1 MKNIFSVEFFVKKNG
16 SKGSVTIFLTMIL
29 VPMLLL
35 MITLTDYAKISVAK
49 RQVSGAGDV
58 ALNAGLSYYDKY
70 LQDMYGLFAV
80 SKDVSE
86 LEKNLEVYFN
96 NTLLGDGLDTT
107 DPFISKIASIITG
120 SKDTDSA
127 YMNLINLTSKEFELL
142 PVDGANLANKELLNN
157 QLMDYMKYRGP
168 IVLAG
173 GIFEKIM
180 AFKGVKE
187 ENKAVQKKVEFEEE
201 LNRTGKKCKDAYE
214 AIKKYNEKIDE
225 YGFNIKSIKN
235 FEKEIKNIYKNIITG
250 IFLVRKNTYAK
261 AKKSEKSENNYSGYN
276 IDDLKQNLGY
286 QLNDNSD
293 YNKKYGLFIDKNKE
307 YVEANNSIDYYTYVA
322 EYIYSYNTLVNS
334 FDENVRALGDEYI
347 KRVDEY
353 GNIEDDEELSKKA
366 DEIRGYIEREIDSI
380 DFKEKKEDIV
390 KIKIDK
396 IKPGELKNYISSLI
410 NYYEN
415 FNMEGFNNTAAL
427 EKIGNNAINYYNVS
441 MGSDEYE
448 KNGKENDIEFWEK
461 ILEDQWKD
469 YKKIYNNIVKKKK
482 IYTELADKYKEHL
495 ENYDNK
501 KRGDVSFYNAAKL
514 KKEIAEQKIKEG
526 INDADNCK
534 NEMYDKV
541 KSIEKKAVKARDA
554 IDVIIDS
561 FDKLEEKKDDWQ
573 GGIDK
578 ISGESKASMQ
588 ADLDIET
595 KEINKKEAEECFGNL
610 VLICNVLGGLKND
623 IKKISFKKN
632 DIEKAA
638 ETCDA
643 ENIDKRKEDANTCY
657 NEYYNMEINV
667 ENFPEKINEQNDKFY
682 KYLKKLYGNTDNE
695 SKNNEEKKKYE
706 ETKNKLLKTDSSP
719 DKSVEDVKSGNEIN
733 NDSGGTDTSTNNSE
747 DIKAKYSS
755 PALPSVENSM
765 EADTENK
772 TSVDGN
778 NLSQSIG
785 NAADSSIIEQ
795 LASFN
800 IMNCVEDVYLT
811 EYVMNMFT
819 YRTYNKDQDGKD
831 IDSSSL
837 KTLSNCSYITGS
849 ILNGAEAEYVLWG
862 LGSKKS
868 NLDAT
873 YATIYG
879 IRFLMNTVYAFM
891 DKNIRIETTSAATAI
906 AGWTG
911 FGIPIVKA
919 ALTVG
924 LALLESKLDMDAL
937 LKGKSVPVWKDSNTW
952 TCSLSGFMNKAAN
965 ELISIA
971 VDKAQD
977 AASKAID
984 KIYNCASDKINE
996 MSGEVSES
1004 LQGMTMEAINSVVNN
1019 VTSVIESKIM
1029 GIFSYGTDFTDVK
1042 EKDQLKTDIKKWR
1055 EDLKNTLGVPDS
1067 PPSIQENLSDYL
1079 LYIAYDEI
1087 IKTEDFVNSI
1097 VDEIW
1102 NNYKNAT
1109 SETAQELVKKLEKTV
1124 FDICKIKKNNEGKII
1139 IVFGKDVAKLIN
1151 NAVSSVNSKIQGYMA
1166 EGSEKAK
1173 ENVCSAI
1180 SDYGNKLVSSKHKA
1194 PVSGSTSTGSSSK
1207 SLASSITMNYSEYLT
1222 MLLLLTGIGNG
1233 YEKHLLRTAD
1243 LIQINTGIAKKNDK
1257 FALKNCKTHLQIK
1270 AVASGS
1276 TFFAGSKYLQETE
1289 NIYLKK
1295 SNGLY
1300 GINYNGVDGY

>member
-1 MKNIFSVEFFVKKNG
+1 MKNIFSVEFFIKKNG

-86 LEKNLEVYFN
+86 LEKNLEIYFN

-107 DPFISKIASIITG
+107 DPFISKITSIITG

-157 QLMDYMKYRGP
+157 QLMDYMKYRGSV
-168 IVLAG
+168 VLAG

-180 AFKGVKE
+180 AFNGIKE
-187 ENKAVQKKVEFEEE
+187 ENKTVQKKVEFEEE
-201 LNRTGKKCKDAYE
+201 LDRTGKKCKAAYN
-214 AIKKYNEKIDE
+214 AIKEYNEKINN
-225 YGFNIKSIKN
+225 FNIENIQN
-235 FEKEIKNIYKNIITG
+235 FEKEIKNIYKKIITG
-250 IFLVRKNTYAK
+250 IFLVSNNTNIKIEESTKNKSGKDYSSYRIEELKQMLHQQLNENPDYKYNNHIKFNGNSDDFEYIAKNIYSYMDLVEFFDINIRDIGDAYINKLNHNNIIEEDSGLSGIVEEIKYDINSNEGLDFKNLNKGVDFFKSKKLREYIQALKYYINNFEKFQDKAKSDNALNDIEYYAK
-261 AKKSEKSENNYSGYN
+261 EYYKEELGDEYEDSGKEEEIKDCIGKLKEKWVKFADQYNQVIDNMYAYNNLADQYN
-276 IDDLKQNLGY
+276 EHLSYYK
-286 QLNDNSD
+286 
-293 YNKKYGLFIDKNKE
+293 KNKE
-307 YVEANNSIDYYTYVA
+307 NSLYNLAKNKKIDAVDAINNSIDYA
-322 EYIYSYNTLVNS
+322 KNLKKDKL
-334 FDENVRALGDEYI
+334 DEI
-347 KRVDEY
+347 KDIKSAANNAKNKINDVVKAFESL
-353 GNIEDDEELSKKA
+353 ESKKT
-366 DEIRGYIEREIDSI
+366 E
-380 DFKEKKEDIV
+380 
-390 KIKIDK
+390 
-396 IKPGELKNYISSLI
+396 
-410 NYYEN
+410 
-415 FNMEGFNNTAAL
+415 
-427 EKIGNNAINYYNVS
+427 
-441 MGSDEYE
+441 
-448 KNGKENDIEFWEK
+448 
-461 ILEDQWKD
+461 WK
-469 YKKIYNNIVKKKK
+469 
-482 IYTELADKYKEHL
+482 
-495 ENYDNK
+495 
-501 KRGDVSFYNAAKL
+501 
-514 KKEIAEQKIKEG
+514 
-526 INDADNCK
+526 
-534 NEMYDKV
+534 
-541 KSIEKKAVKARDA
+541 
-554 IDVIIDS
+554 
-561 FDKLEEKKDDWQ
+561 
-573 GGIDK
+573 GGIYE
-578 ISGESKASMQ
+578 ISGESKAAMQ
-588 ADLDIET
+588 ADFYSET
-595 KEINKKEAEECFGNL
+595 KELNKEDAIKCEENLEKICSMLDKLKEEIEE
-610 VLICNVLGGLKND
+610 
-623 IKKISFKKN
+623 ISFDKGEAADKADN
-632 DIEKAA
+632 YSEK
-638 ETCDA
+638 E
-643 ENIDKRKEDANTCY
+643 IDKRKNEAEQYYKEKYDDKISINTG
-657 NEYYNMEINV
+657 NIPKKV
-667 ENFPEKINEQNDKFY
+667 DEQNNKFY
-682 KYLKKLYGNTDNE
+682 KYLDKLYGNTDSE
-695 SKNNEEKKKYE
+695 SKNNEEKKEYE
-706 ETKNKLLKTDSSP
+706 DTKNKLLKTDSNP
-719 DKSVEDVKSGNEIN
+719 DKSVEDVKSGNET
-733 NDSGGTDTSTNNSE
+733 NDGSGKTDTSTNNSE

-755 PALPSVENSM
+755 PVLPSVENSVKPDN
-765 EADTENK
+765 ETN

-785 NAADSSIIEQ
+785 NAADSSIIEK
-795 LASFN
+795 LTSFN
-800 IMNCVEDVYLT
+800 ITKCVEDVYLT

-819 YRTYNKDQDGKD
+819 YRTYNKDHDGKD
-831 IDSSSL
+831 IDSGSL

-911 FGIPIVKA
+911 FGVPIVKA

-996 MSGEVSES
+996 MSGEISES
-1004 LQGMTMEAINSVVNN
+1004 LQGMAMEAINSVVNN
-1019 VTSVIESKIM
+1019 VTAVVESKIM
-1029 GIFSYGTDFTDVK
+1029 GIFSYGTDFTDVE
-1042 EKDQLKTDIKKWR
+1042 EKDQLREDIEKWR
-1055 EDLKNTLGVPDS
+1055 NDLRETLGVPDS

-1079 LYIAYDEI
+1079 LYIAYNEVI
-1087 IKTEDFVNSI
+1087 NTANFINRV

-1102 NNYKNAT
+1102 NNYKDAT

-1124 FDICKIKKNNEGKII
+1124 FDICKIKKNDEGKII
-1139 IVFGKDVAKLIN
+1139 EVFGKNVAKLIN
-1151 NAVSSVNSKIQGYMA
+1151 NSVSSVNSEIQGYMA

-1173 ENVCSAI
+1173 ENVCNAI
-1180 SDYGNKLVSSKHKA
+1180 SGYGNKLVSSKYKTPSA
-1194 PVSGSTSTGSSSK
+1194 GSTGTGSSSK
-1207 SLASSITMNYSEYLT
+1207 SWASSITMDYSEYLT
-1222 MLLLLTGIGNG
+1222 MLLILTGVLEDG

-1243 LIQINTGIAKKNDK
+1243 LIQINTSIAKKNDK

-1276 TFFAGSKYLQETE
+1276 IFFAGSKYLQETE

>member
-1 MKNIFSVEFFVKKNG
+1 MKNIFSVEFFIKKNG

-86 LEKNLEVYFN
+86 LEKNLEIYFN

-107 DPFISKIASIITG
+107 DPFISKITSIITG

-168 IVLAG
+168 VVLAG

-180 AFKGVKE
+180 AFNGIKE

-201 LNRTGKKCKDAYE
+201 LDRTGKKCKAAYDKINE
-214 AIKKYNEKIDE
+214 YNEKINN
-225 YGFNIKSIKN
+225 FNIENIQN
-235 FEKEIKNIYKNIITG
+235 FEKEIKNIYKKIITG
-250 IFLVRKNTYAK
+250 IFLVSNNTNIKIEESTKNKSGKDYSSYRIEELKQMLHQQLNENPDYKYNNHIKFNGNSDDFEYIAK
-261 AKKSEKSENNYSGYN
+261 NIYSYMDLVEFFDINIRDIGDAYINKLNHNNIIEEDSGLSGIVEEIKYDINSNEGLDFKNLNKGVDFFKSKKLREYIQALKYYINNFEEFQNRDDSDNALNYIEDCAKKYYKEELGDEYEDSGKEEEIKDCIGKLKEKWVKFADQYNQVIDNMYAYNNLADQYN
-276 IDDLKQNLGY
+276 EHLSYYK
-286 QLNDNSD
+286 
-293 YNKKYGLFIDKNKE
+293 KNKE
-307 YVEANNSIDYYTYVA
+307 NSLYNLAKNKKIDAVDAINNSIDYA
-322 EYIYSYNTLVNS
+322 KNLKKDKL
-334 FDENVRALGDEYI
+334 DEI
-347 KRVDEY
+347 KDIKSAANNAKNKINDVVKAFESL
-353 GNIEDDEELSKKA
+353 ESKKT
-366 DEIRGYIEREIDSI
+366 E
-380 DFKEKKEDIV
+380 
-390 KIKIDK
+390 
-396 IKPGELKNYISSLI
+396 
-410 NYYEN
+410 
-415 FNMEGFNNTAAL
+415 
-427 EKIGNNAINYYNVS
+427 
-441 MGSDEYE
+441 
-448 KNGKENDIEFWEK
+448 
-461 ILEDQWKD
+461 WK
-469 YKKIYNNIVKKKK
+469 
-482 IYTELADKYKEHL
+482 
-495 ENYDNK
+495 
-501 KRGDVSFYNAAKL
+501 
-514 KKEIAEQKIKEG
+514 
-526 INDADNCK
+526 
-534 NEMYDKV
+534 
-541 KSIEKKAVKARDA
+541 
-554 IDVIIDS
+554 
-561 FDKLEEKKDDWQ
+561 
-573 GGIDK
+573 GGIYE
-578 ISGESKASMQ
+578 ISGESKAAMQ
-588 ADLDIET
+588 ADFYSET
-595 KEINKKEAEECFGNL
+595 KELNKEDAIKCEENLEKICSMLDKLKEEIEE
-610 VLICNVLGGLKND
+610 
-623 IKKISFKKN
+623 ISFDKGEAADKADN
-632 DIEKAA
+632 YSEK
-638 ETCDA
+638 E
-643 ENIDKRKEDANTCY
+643 IDKRKNEAEQYYKEKYDDKISINTG
-657 NEYYNMEINV
+657 NIPKKV
-667 ENFPEKINEQNDKFY
+667 DEQNNKFY
-682 KYLKKLYGNTDNE
+682 KYLDKLYGNTDSE
-695 SKNNEEKKKYE
+695 SKNNEEKKEYE
-706 ETKNKLLKTDSSP
+706 DTKNKLLKTDSNP
-719 DKSVEDVKSGNEIN
+719 DKSVEDVKSGNET
-733 NDSGGTDTSTNNSE
+733 NDGSGKTDTSTNNSK

-755 PALPSVENSM
+755 PALPSVENPTGTDNPS
-765 EADTENK
+765 N
-772 TSVDGN
+772 TSVDGK

-785 NAADSSIIEQ
+785 NAADSSIIKN

-800 IMNCVEDVYLT
+800 IMKCVEDVYLT

-819 YRTYNKDQDGKD
+819 YRTYNKDHDGKD
-831 IDSSSL
+831 IDSGSL

-891 DKNIRIETTSAATAI
+891 DKNIRIETTSVATAI

-911 FGIPIVKA
+911 FGVPIVKA

-996 MSGEVSES
+996 MSGEISES
-1004 LQGMTMEAINSVVNN
+1004 LQGMAMEAINSVVNN
-1019 VTSVIESKIM
+1019 VTAVVESKIM
-1029 GIFSYGTDFTDVK
+1029 GIFSYGTDFTDVE
-1042 EKDQLKTDIKKWR
+1042 EKDQLREDIEKWR
-1055 EDLKNTLGVPDS
+1055 NDLRETLGVPDS
-1067 PPSIQENLSDYL
+1067 PPSIQENLPDYL
-1079 LYIAYDEI
+1079 LYIAYNEVI
-1087 IKTEDFVNSI
+1087 NTANFINRV

-1102 NNYKNAT
+1102 NNYKDAT

-1124 FDICKIKKNNEGKII
+1124 FDICKIKKNDEGKII
-1139 IVFGKDVAKLIN
+1139 EVFGKNVAELIN
-1151 NAVSSVNSKIQGYMA
+1151 DSVSSVNSKIQGYMA

-1173 ENVCSAI
+1173 ENVCNAI
-1180 SDYGNKLVSSKHKA
+1180 SGYGNKLVSSKYKTPSA
-1194 PVSGSTSTGSSSK
+1194 GSTGTGSSSK
-1207 SLASSITMNYSEYLT
+1207 SWASSITMDYSEYLT
-1222 MLLLLTGIGNG
+1222 MLLILTGVLEDG

-1243 LIQINTGIAKKNDK
+1243 LIQINTSIAKKNDK

-1276 TFFAGSKYLQETE
+1276 IFFAGSKYLQETE

>member
-1 MKNIFSVEFFVKKNG
+1 MKNIFSVEFFIKKNS

-86 LEKNLEVYFN
+86 LEKNLEIYFN

-107 DPFISKIASIITG
+107 DPFISKITSIITG

-168 IVLAG
+168 VVLAG

-180 AFKGVKE
+180 AFNGIKE

-201 LNRTGKKCKDAYE
+201 LDRTGKKCKAAYN
-214 AIKKYNEKIDE
+214 AIKEYNEKINE
-225 YGFNIKSIKN
+225 FNIESIQN
-235 FEKEIKNIYKNIITG
+235 FEQEIKNIYKNIITG
-250 IFLVRKNTYAK
+250 IFLVSKNTNIKIEESNKSGKDYSSYKIEELKQMLQQQLNENPDYKYNNHIKFNGNSDDFEYVAKYIYSYMALVEFFDINTRDIGDAYINKLNHNNIIEEDSGLSGIVEEIKYDINSNEGLDFKNLNKGVDFFKSKKLREYIQALKYYINNFEKFQDKAKSDNALNDIEYYAK
-261 AKKSEKSENNYSGYN
+261 EYYKEELGDEYEDSGKEEEIKDCIGKLKEKWVKFADQYNQVIDNMYAYNNLADQYN
-276 IDDLKQNLGY
+276 EHLSYYK
-286 QLNDNSD
+286 
-293 YNKKYGLFIDKNKE
+293 KNKE
-307 YVEANNSIDYYTYVA
+307 NSLYNLAKNKKIDAVDAINNSIDYA
-322 EYIYSYNTLVNS
+322 KNLKKDKL
-334 FDENVRALGDEYI
+334 DEI
-347 KRVDEY
+347 KDIKSAANNAKNKINDVVKAFESL
-353 GNIEDDEELSKKA
+353 ESKKT
-366 DEIRGYIEREIDSI
+366 E
-380 DFKEKKEDIV
+380 
-390 KIKIDK
+390 
-396 IKPGELKNYISSLI
+396 
-410 NYYEN
+410 
-415 FNMEGFNNTAAL
+415 
-427 EKIGNNAINYYNVS
+427 
-441 MGSDEYE
+441 
-448 KNGKENDIEFWEK
+448 
-461 ILEDQWKD
+461 WK
-469 YKKIYNNIVKKKK
+469 
-482 IYTELADKYKEHL
+482 
-495 ENYDNK
+495 
-501 KRGDVSFYNAAKL
+501 
-514 KKEIAEQKIKEG
+514 
-526 INDADNCK
+526 
-534 NEMYDKV
+534 
-541 KSIEKKAVKARDA
+541 
-554 IDVIIDS
+554 
-561 FDKLEEKKDDWQ
+561 
-573 GGIDK
+573 GGIYE
-578 ISGESKASMQ
+578 ISGESKAAMQ
-588 ADLDIET
+588 ADFYSET
-595 KEINKKEAEECFGNL
+595 KELNKEDAIKCEENLEKICSMLDKLKEEIEE
-610 VLICNVLGGLKND
+610 
-623 IKKISFKKN
+623 ISFDKGEAADKADN
-632 DIEKAA
+632 YSEK
-638 ETCDA
+638 E
-643 ENIDKRKEDANTCY
+643 IDKRKNEAEQYYKEKYDDKISINTG
-657 NEYYNMEINV
+657 NIPKKV
-667 ENFPEKINEQNDKFY
+667 DEQNNKFY
-682 KYLKKLYGNTDNE
+682 KYLDKLYGNTDSE
-695 SKNNEEKKKYE
+695 SKNNEEKKEYE
-706 ETKNKLLKTDSSP
+706 DTKNKLLKTDSNP
-719 DKSVEDVKSGNEIN
+719 DKSVEDVKSGNET
-733 NDSGGTDTSTNNSE
+733 NDGSGKTDTSTNNSE

-755 PALPSVENSM
+755 PVLPSVENSVKPDN
-765 EADTENK
+765 ETN

-785 NAADSSIIEQ
+785 NAADSSIIEK
-795 LASFN
+795 LTSFN
-800 IMNCVEDVYLT
+800 ITKCVEDVYLT

-819 YRTYNKDQDGKD
+819 YRTYNKDHDGKD
-831 IDSSSL
+831 IDSGSL

-891 DKNIRIETTSAATAI
+891 DKNIRIETTSVATAI

-911 FGIPIVKA
+911 FGVPIVKA

-996 MSGEVSES
+996 MSGEISES
-1004 LQGMTMEAINSVVNN
+1004 LQGMAMEAINSVVNN
-1019 VTSVIESKIM
+1019 VTAVVESKIM
-1029 GIFSYGTDFTDVK
+1029 GIFSYGTDFTDVE
-1042 EKDQLKTDIKKWR
+1042 EKDQLREDIEKWR
-1055 EDLKNTLGVPDS
+1055 NDLRETLGVPDS
-1067 PPSIQENLSDYL
+1067 PQSIQENLPDYL
-1079 LYIAYDEI
+1079 LYIAYNEVI
-1087 IKTEDFVNSI
+1087 NTANFINRV

-1102 NNYKNAT
+1102 NNYKDAT

-1124 FDICKIKKNNEGKII
+1124 FDICKIKKNDEGKII
-1139 IVFGKDVAKLIN
+1139 EVFGKNVAELIN
-1151 NAVSSVNSKIQGYMA
+1151 DSVSSVNSKIQGYMA

-1173 ENVCSAI
+1173 ENVCNAI
-1180 SDYGNKLVSSKHKA
+1180 SGYGNKLVSSKYKTPSA
-1194 PVSGSTSTGSSSK
+1194 GSTGTGSSSK
-1207 SLASSITMNYSEYLT
+1207 SWASSITMDYSEYLT
-1222 MLLLLTGIGNG
+1222 MLLILTGVLEDG

-1243 LIQINTGIAKKNDK
+1243 LIQINTSIAKKNDK

-1276 TFFAGSKYLQETE
+1276 IFFAGSKYLQETE

>member
-1 MKNIFSVEFFVKKNG
+1 MKNIFSVEFFIKKNG

-49 RQVSGAGDV
+49 RQVSGAGDI

-107 DPFISKIASIITG
+107 DPFISKITSIITG
-120 SKDTDSA
+120 SKDTDST
-127 YMNLINLTSKEFELL
+127 YMNLIKLTSKEFELL

-201 LNRTGKKCKDAYE
+201 LDKTGNKCKDAYE
-214 AIKKYNEKIDE
+214 AIKEYNEKIN
-225 YGFNIKSIKN
+225 YYNFNIESIQN
-235 FEKEIKNIYKNIITG
+235 FEKEIKNIYKNIIIG
-250 IFLVRKNTYAK
+250 IFLVSKNK
-261 AKKSEKSENNYSGYN
+261 NIEKIEESKKNKSGKDYSTCKIEELKQMLYQQLKENSDYINEYNNHIKFNGN
-276 IDDLKQNLGY
+276 IDDFEYVAKYIYNYIGLVDFFDINIRDIGDAYIDK
-286 QLNDNSD
+286 LNSSNIIEEDSVLAEKVQEIKDCINSD
-293 YNKKYGLFIDKNKE
+293 EGLGLEDLKNVFLKSSELKEYIKALKYYINNFEEFQNRDDSDNALDYIKDCAKKYYKE
-307 YVEANNSIDYYTYVA
+307 E
-322 EYIYSYNTLVNS
+322 
-334 FDENVRALGDEYI
+334 LGDEYEDSGKEEEI
-347 KRVDEY
+347 KNCIGKLKEKWVKFAEQYNKVIAGMDAY
-353 GNIEDDEELSKKA
+353 NNLADQYNTHLSYYKKNNVNSLYDLA
-366 DEIRGYIEREIDSI
+366 
-380 DFKEKKEDIV
+380 KNKKEDAIDAINRS
-390 KIKIDK
+390 IKDAKNLKKDK
-396 IKPGELKNYISSLI
+396 LDEIKDIKS
-410 NYYEN
+410 
-415 FNMEGFNNTAAL
+415 AA
-427 EKIGNNAINYYNVS
+427 NNA
-441 MGSDEYE
+441 
-448 KNGKENDIEFWEK
+448 KNK
-461 ILEDQWKD
+461 
-469 YKKIYNNIVKKKK
+469 
-482 IYTELADKYKEHL
+482 
-495 ENYDNK
+495 
-501 KRGDVSFYNAAKL
+501 
-514 KKEIAEQKIKEG
+514 
-526 INDADNCK
+526 IND
-534 NEMYDKV
+534 V
-541 KSIEKKAVKARDA
+541 VKAFE
-554 IDVIIDS
+554 S
-561 FDKLEEKKDDWQ
+561 LESKKTGWK
-573 GGIDK
+573 GGIDE
-578 ISGESKASMQ
+578 ISGESKAAMQ
-588 ADLDIET
+588 ADFDSET
-595 KEINKKEAEECFGNL
+595 KELNKEDAIKCEENLEKICSMLDKLKEEIEE
-610 VLICNVLGGLKND
+610 
-623 IKKISFKKN
+623 ISFDKGEAA
-632 DIEKAA
+632 EKADNYS
-638 ETCDA
+638 EK
-643 ENIDKRKEDANTCY
+643 EIDKRK
-657 NEYYNMEINV
+657 NEAEQYYKKKYDDKISINIG
-667 ENFPEKINEQNDKFY
+667 NIPEKVDEQNNKFF
-682 KYLKKLYGNTDNE
+682 KYLKKLYGNPDSE

-706 ETKNKLLKTDSSP
+706 DTKDKLLKTDSSP
-719 DKSVEDVKSGNEIN
+719 DKSVEDVKSGNET
-733 NDSGGTDTSTNNSE
+733 NDGSGKTDTSTNNSE

-755 PALPSVENSM
+755 PALPSVENQA
-765 EADTENK
+765 EPDNETK

-785 NAADSSIIEQ
+785 NAANSSIIAN
-795 LASFN
+795 LASFS
-800 IMNCVEDVYLT
+800 IMGCVEDVYLT

-819 YRTYNKDQDGKD
+819 YRTYNKDHDGKD
-831 IDSSSL
+831 IDSGSL

-911 FGIPIVKA
+911 FGVPIVKA

-984 KIYNCASDKINE
+984 KIYNCTSDKINE
-996 MSGEVSES
+996 MSGEISES
-1004 LQGMTMEAINSVVNN
+1004 LQGMALEAINSVVNN
-1019 VTSVIESKIM
+1019 VTAVVESKIM
-1029 GIFSYGTDFTDVK
+1029 GIFSYGTDFTDVE
-1042 EKDQLKTDIKKWR
+1042 EKDQLKADIKKWTD
-1055 EDLKNTLGVPDS
+1055 DLKTTLGVPDS
-1067 PPSIQENLSDYL
+1067 LPSIQDNLSDYL
-1079 LYIAYDEI
+1079 LYIAYNEVI
-1087 IKTEDFVNSI
+1087 NTTSFINRVI
-1097 VDEIW
+1097 DEIW
-1102 NNYKNAT
+1102 NNYKDAT

-1124 FDICKIKKNNEGKII
+1124 FDICKIKKNDEGKII
-1139 IVFGKDVAKLIN
+1139 IVFGKNVAELIN
-1151 NAVSSVNSKIQGYMA
+1151 NSVSSVNSKIQGYMA

-1173 ENVCSAI
+1173 ENVCNAI
-1180 SDYGNKLVSSKHKA
+1180 SNYGNKLVSSKYKTPSA
-1194 PVSGSTSTGSSSK
+1194 GSTGTGSSSK
-1207 SLASSITMNYSEYLT
+1207 SWASSITMDYSEYLT
-1222 MLLLLTGIGNG
+1222 MLLILTGVLEDG

>member
-1 MKNIFSVEFFVKKNG
+1 MKNIFSVEFFIKKNG

-86 LEKNLEVYFN
+86 LEKNLEIYFN

-107 DPFISKIASIITG
+107 DPFISKITSIITG

-168 IVLAG
+168 VVLAG

-180 AFKGVKE
+180 AFNGIKE

-201 LNRTGKKCKDAYE
+201 LDRTGKKCKAAYDKINE
-214 AIKKYNEKIDE
+214 YNEKINN
-225 YGFNIKSIKN
+225 FNIENIQN
-235 FEKEIKNIYKNIITG
+235 FEKEIKNIYKKIITG
-250 IFLVRKNTYAK
+250 IFLVSNNTNIKIEESTKNKSGKDYSSYRIEELKQMLHQQLNENPDYKYNNHIKFNGNSDDFEYIAKNIYSYMDLVEFFDINIRDIGDAYINKLNHNNIIEEDSGLSGIVEEIKYDINSNESLDFKNLNKGVDFFKSKKLREYIQALKYYINNFEKFQDKAKSDNALNDIEYYAK
-261 AKKSEKSENNYSGYN
+261 EYYKEELGDEYEDSGKEEEIKDCIGKLKEKWVKFADQYNQVIDNMYAYNNLADQYN
-276 IDDLKQNLGY
+276 EHLSYYK
-286 QLNDNSD
+286 
-293 YNKKYGLFIDKNKE
+293 KNKE
-307 YVEANNSIDYYTYVA
+307 NSLYNLAKNKKIDAVDAINNSIDDA
-322 EYIYSYNTLVNS
+322 KNLKKDKL
-334 FDENVRALGDEYI
+334 DEI
-347 KRVDEY
+347 KDIKSAANNAKNKINDVVKAFESL
-353 GNIEDDEELSKKA
+353 ESKKT
-366 DEIRGYIEREIDSI
+366 E
-380 DFKEKKEDIV
+380 
-390 KIKIDK
+390 
-396 IKPGELKNYISSLI
+396 
-410 NYYEN
+410 
-415 FNMEGFNNTAAL
+415 
-427 EKIGNNAINYYNVS
+427 
-441 MGSDEYE
+441 
-448 KNGKENDIEFWEK
+448 
-461 ILEDQWKD
+461 WK
-469 YKKIYNNIVKKKK
+469 
-482 IYTELADKYKEHL
+482 
-495 ENYDNK
+495 
-501 KRGDVSFYNAAKL
+501 
-514 KKEIAEQKIKEG
+514 
-526 INDADNCK
+526 
-534 NEMYDKV
+534 
-541 KSIEKKAVKARDA
+541 
-554 IDVIIDS
+554 
-561 FDKLEEKKDDWQ
+561 
-573 GGIDK
+573 GGIYE
-578 ISGESKASMQ
+578 ISGESKAAMQ
-588 ADLDIET
+588 ADFYSET
-595 KEINKKEAEECFGNL
+595 KELNKEDAIKCEENLEKICSMLDKLKEEIEE
-610 VLICNVLGGLKND
+610 
-623 IKKISFKKN
+623 ISFDKGEAADKADN
-632 DIEKAA
+632 YSEK
-638 ETCDA
+638 E
-643 ENIDKRKEDANTCY
+643 IDKRKNEAEQYYKEKYDDKISINTG
-657 NEYYNMEINV
+657 NIPKKV
-667 ENFPEKINEQNDKFY
+667 DEQNNKFY
-682 KYLKKLYGNTDNE
+682 KYLDKLYGNTDSE
-695 SKNNEEKKKYE
+695 SKNNEEKKEYE
-706 ETKNKLLKTDSSP
+706 DTKNKLLKTDSNP
-719 DKSVEDVKSGNEIN
+719 DKSVEDVKSGNET
-733 NDSGGTDTSTNNSE
+733 NDGSGKTDTSTNNSE

-755 PALPSVENSM
+755 PVLPSVENSAKPDN
-765 EADTENK
+765 ETN
-772 TSVDGN
+772 TSVNGN

-785 NAADSSIIEQ
+785 NAADSSIIEK
-795 LASFN
+795 LTSFN
-800 IMNCVEDVYLT
+800 ITKCVEDVYLT

-819 YRTYNKDQDGKD
+819 YRTYNKDHDGKD
-831 IDSSSL
+831 IDSGSL

-891 DKNIRIETTSAATAI
+891 DKNIRIETTSVATAI

-911 FGIPIVKA
+911 FGVPIVKA

-996 MSGEVSES
+996 MSGEISES
-1004 LQGMTMEAINSVVNN
+1004 LQGMAMEAINSVVNN
-1019 VTSVIESKIM
+1019 VTAVVESKIM
-1029 GIFSYGTDFTDVK
+1029 GIFSYGTDFTDVE
-1042 EKDQLKTDIKKWR
+1042 EKDQLREDIEKWR
-1055 EDLKNTLGVPDS
+1055 NDLRETLGVPDS
-1067 PPSIQENLSDYL
+1067 PPSIQENLPDYL
-1079 LYIAYDEI
+1079 LYIAYNEVI
-1087 IKTEDFVNSI
+1087 NTANFINRV

-1102 NNYKNAT
+1102 NNYKDAT

-1124 FDICKIKKNNEGKII
+1124 FDICKIKKNDEGKII
-1139 IVFGKDVAKLIN
+1139 EVFGKNVAELIN
-1151 NAVSSVNSKIQGYMA
+1151 DSVSSVNSKIQGYMA

-1173 ENVCSAI
+1173 ENVCNAI
-1180 SDYGNKLVSSKHKA
+1180 SGYGNKLVSSKYKTPSA
-1194 PVSGSTSTGSSSK
+1194 GSTGTGSSSK
-1207 SLASSITMNYSEYLT
+1207 SWASSITMDYSEYLT
-1222 MLLLLTGIGNG
+1222 MLLILTGVLEDG

-1243 LIQINTGIAKKNDK
+1243 LIQINTSIAKKNDK

-1276 TFFAGSKYLQETE
+1276 IFFAGSKYLQETE

>member
-1 MKNIFSVEFFVKKNG
+1 MKNIFSVEFFIKKNG

-86 LEKNLEVYFN
+86 LEKNLEIYFN

-107 DPFISKIASIITG
+107 DPFISKITSIITG

-168 IVLAG
+168 VVLAG

-180 AFKGVKE
+180 AFNGIKE

-201 LNRTGKKCKDAYE
+201 LDRTGKKCKAAYDKINE
-214 AIKKYNEKIDE
+214 YNEKINN
-225 YGFNIKSIKN
+225 FNIENIQN
-235 FEKEIKNIYKNIITG
+235 FEKEIKNIYKKIITG
-250 IFLVRKNTYAK
+250 IFLVSNNTNIKIEESTKNKSGKDYSSYRIEELKQMLHQQLNENPDYKYNNHIKFNGNSDDFEYIAKNIYSYMDLVEFFDINIRDIGDAYINKLNHNNIIEEDSGLSGIVEEIKYDINSNEGLDFKNLNKGVDFFKSKKLREYIQALKYYINNFEKFQDKAKSDNALNDIEYYAK
-261 AKKSEKSENNYSGYN
+261 EYYKEELGDEYEDSGKEEEIKDCIGKLKEKWVKFADQYNQVIDNMYAYNNLADQYN
-276 IDDLKQNLGY
+276 EHLSYYK
-286 QLNDNSD
+286 
-293 YNKKYGLFIDKNKE
+293 KNKE
-307 YVEANNSIDYYTYVA
+307 NSLYNLAKNKKIDAVDAINNSIDDA
-322 EYIYSYNTLVNS
+322 KNLKKDKL
-334 FDENVRALGDEYI
+334 DEI
-347 KRVDEY
+347 KDIKSAANNAKNKINDVVKAFESL
-353 GNIEDDEELSKKA
+353 ESKKT
-366 DEIRGYIEREIDSI
+366 E
-380 DFKEKKEDIV
+380 
-390 KIKIDK
+390 
-396 IKPGELKNYISSLI
+396 
-410 NYYEN
+410 
-415 FNMEGFNNTAAL
+415 
-427 EKIGNNAINYYNVS
+427 
-441 MGSDEYE
+441 
-448 KNGKENDIEFWEK
+448 
-461 ILEDQWKD
+461 WK
-469 YKKIYNNIVKKKK
+469 
-482 IYTELADKYKEHL
+482 
-495 ENYDNK
+495 
-501 KRGDVSFYNAAKL
+501 
-514 KKEIAEQKIKEG
+514 
-526 INDADNCK
+526 
-534 NEMYDKV
+534 
-541 KSIEKKAVKARDA
+541 
-554 IDVIIDS
+554 
-561 FDKLEEKKDDWQ
+561 
-573 GGIDK
+573 GGIYE
-578 ISGESKASMQ
+578 ISGESKAAMQ
-588 ADLDIET
+588 ADFYSET
-595 KEINKKEAEECFGNL
+595 KELNKEDAIKCEENLEKICSMLDKLKEEIEE
-610 VLICNVLGGLKND
+610 
-623 IKKISFKKN
+623 ISFDKGEAADKADN
-632 DIEKAA
+632 YSEK
-638 ETCDA
+638 E
-643 ENIDKRKEDANTCY
+643 IDKRKNEAEQYYKEKYDDKISINTG
-657 NEYYNMEINV
+657 NIPKKV
-667 ENFPEKINEQNDKFY
+667 DEQNNKFY
-682 KYLKKLYGNTDNE
+682 KYLDKLYGNTDSE
-695 SKNNEEKKKYE
+695 SKNNEEKKEYE
-706 ETKNKLLKTDSSP
+706 DTKNKLLKTDSNP
-719 DKSVEDVKSGNEIN
+719 DKSVEDVKSGNET
-733 NDSGGTDTSTNNSE
+733 NDGSGKTDTSTNNSK

-755 PALPSVENSM
+755 PVLPSVENSVKPDN
-765 EADTENK
+765 ETN

-785 NAADSSIIEQ
+785 NAADSSIIEK
-795 LASFN
+795 LTSFN
-800 IMNCVEDVYLT
+800 ITKCVEDVYLT

-819 YRTYNKDQDGKD
+819 YRTYNKDHDGKD
-831 IDSSSL
+831 IDSGSL

-891 DKNIRIETTSAATAI
+891 DKNIRIETTSVATAI

-911 FGIPIVKA
+911 FGVPIVKA

-996 MSGEVSES
+996 MSGEISES
-1004 LQGMTMEAINSVVNN
+1004 LQGMAMEAINSVVNN
-1019 VTSVIESKIM
+1019 VTAVVESKIM
-1029 GIFSYGTDFTDVK
+1029 GIFSYGTDFTDVE
-1042 EKDQLKTDIKKWR
+1042 EKDQLREDIEKWR
-1055 EDLKNTLGVPDS
+1055 NDLRETLGVPDS
-1067 PPSIQENLSDYL
+1067 PPSIQENLPDYL
-1079 LYIAYDEI
+1079 LYIAYNEVI
-1087 IKTEDFVNSI
+1087 NTANFINRV

-1102 NNYKNAT
+1102 NNYKDAT

-1124 FDICKIKKNNEGKII
+1124 FDICKIKKNDEGKII
-1139 IVFGKDVAKLIN
+1139 EVFGKNVAELIN
-1151 NAVSSVNSKIQGYMA
+1151 DSVSSVNSKIQGYMA

-1173 ENVCSAI
+1173 ENVCNAI
-1180 SDYGNKLVSSKHKA
+1180 SGYGNKLVSSKYKTPSA
-1194 PVSGSTSTGSSSK
+1194 GSTGTGSSSK
-1207 SLASSITMNYSEYLT
+1207 SWASSITMDYSEYLT
-1222 MLLLLTGIGNG
+1222 MLLILTGVLEDG

-1243 LIQINTGIAKKNDK
+1243 LIQINTSIAKKNDK

-1276 TFFAGSKYLQETE
+1276 IFFAGSKYLQETE

>member
-1 MKNIFSVEFFVKKNG
+1 MKNIFSVEFFIKKNG

-86 LEKNLEVYFN
+86 LEKNLEIYFN

-107 DPFISKIASIITG
+107 DPFISKITSIITG

-168 IVLAG
+168 VVLAG

-180 AFKGVKE
+180 AFNGIKE

-201 LNRTGKKCKDAYE
+201 LDRTGKKCKAAYDKINE
-214 AIKKYNEKIDE
+214 YNEKINN
-225 YGFNIKSIKN
+225 FNIENIQN
-235 FEKEIKNIYKNIITG
+235 FEKEIKNIYKKIITG
-250 IFLVRKNTYAK
+250 IFLVSNNTNIKIEESTKNKSGKDYSSYRIEELKQMLHQQLNENPDYKYNNHIKFNGNSDDFEYIAKNIYSYMDLVEFFDINIRDIGDAYINKLNHNNIIEEDSGLSGIVEEIKYDINSNEGLDFKNLNKGVDFFKSKKLREYIQALKYYINNFEKFQDKAKSDNALNDIEYYAK
-261 AKKSEKSENNYSGYN
+261 EYYKEELGDEYEDSGKEEEIKDCIGKLKEKWVKFADQYNQVIDNMYAYNNLADQYN
-276 IDDLKQNLGY
+276 EHLSYYK
-286 QLNDNSD
+286 
-293 YNKKYGLFIDKNKE
+293 KNKE
-307 YVEANNSIDYYTYVA
+307 NSLYNLAKNKKIDAVDAINNSIDDA
-322 EYIYSYNTLVNS
+322 KNLKKDKL
-334 FDENVRALGDEYI
+334 DEI
-347 KRVDEY
+347 KDIKSAANNAKNKINDVVKAFESL
-353 GNIEDDEELSKKA
+353 ESKKT
-366 DEIRGYIEREIDSI
+366 E
-380 DFKEKKEDIV
+380 
-390 KIKIDK
+390 
-396 IKPGELKNYISSLI
+396 
-410 NYYEN
+410 
-415 FNMEGFNNTAAL
+415 
-427 EKIGNNAINYYNVS
+427 
-441 MGSDEYE
+441 
-448 KNGKENDIEFWEK
+448 
-461 ILEDQWKD
+461 WK
-469 YKKIYNNIVKKKK
+469 
-482 IYTELADKYKEHL
+482 
-495 ENYDNK
+495 
-501 KRGDVSFYNAAKL
+501 
-514 KKEIAEQKIKEG
+514 
-526 INDADNCK
+526 
-534 NEMYDKV
+534 
-541 KSIEKKAVKARDA
+541 
-554 IDVIIDS
+554 
-561 FDKLEEKKDDWQ
+561 
-573 GGIDK
+573 GGIYE
-578 ISGESKASMQ
+578 ISGESKAAMQ
-588 ADLDIET
+588 ADFYSET
-595 KEINKKEAEECFGNL
+595 KELNKEDAIKCEENLEKICSMLDKLKEEIEE
-610 VLICNVLGGLKND
+610 
-623 IKKISFKKN
+623 ISFDKGEAADKADN
-632 DIEKAA
+632 YSEK
-638 ETCDA
+638 E
-643 ENIDKRKEDANTCY
+643 IDKRKNEAEQYYKEKYDDKISINTG
-657 NEYYNMEINV
+657 NIPKKV
-667 ENFPEKINEQNDKFY
+667 DEQNNKFY
-682 KYLKKLYGNTDNE
+682 KYLDKLYGNTDSE
-695 SKNNEEKKKYE
+695 SKNNEEKKEYE
-706 ETKNKLLKTDSSP
+706 DTKNKLLKTDSNP
-719 DKSVEDVKSGNEIN
+719 DKSVEDVKSGNET
-733 NDSGGTDTSTNNSE
+733 NDGSGKTDTSTNNSE

-755 PALPSVENSM
+755 PVLPSVENSAKPDN
-765 EADTENK
+765 ETN
-772 TSVDGN
+772 TSVNGN

-785 NAADSSIIEQ
+785 NAADSSIIEK
-795 LASFN
+795 LTSFN
-800 IMNCVEDVYLT
+800 ITKCVEDVYLT

-819 YRTYNKDQDGKD
+819 YRTYNKDHDGKD
-831 IDSSSL
+831 IDSGSL

-891 DKNIRIETTSAATAI
+891 DKNIRIETTSVATAI

-911 FGIPIVKA
+911 FGVPIVKA

-996 MSGEVSES
+996 MSGEISES
-1004 LQGMTMEAINSVVNN
+1004 LQGMAMEAINSVVNN
-1019 VTSVIESKIM
+1019 VTAVVESKIM
-1029 GIFSYGTDFTDVK
+1029 GIFSYGTDFTDVE
-1042 EKDQLKTDIKKWR
+1042 EKDQLREDVEKWR
-1055 EDLKNTLGVPDS
+1055 NDLRETLGVPDS
-1067 PPSIQENLSDYL
+1067 PPSIQENLPDYL
-1079 LYIAYDEI
+1079 LYIAYNEVI
-1087 IKTEDFVNSI
+1087 NTANFINRV

-1102 NNYKNAT
+1102 NNYKDAT

-1124 FDICKIKKNNEGKII
+1124 FDICKIKKNDEGKII
-1139 IVFGKDVAKLIN
+1139 EVFGKNVAELIN
-1151 NAVSSVNSKIQGYMA
+1151 DSVSSVNSKIQGYMA

-1173 ENVCSAI
+1173 ENVCNAI
-1180 SDYGNKLVSSKHKA
+1180 SGYGNKLVSSKYKTPSA
-1194 PVSGSTSTGSSSK
+1194 GSTGTGSSSK
-1207 SLASSITMNYSEYLT
+1207 SWASSITMDYSEYLT
-1222 MLLLLTGIGNG
+1222 MLLILTGVLEDG

-1243 LIQINTGIAKKNDK
+1243 LIQINTSIAKKNDK

-1276 TFFAGSKYLQETE
+1276 IFFAGSKYLQETE

>member
-1 MKNIFSVEFFVKKNG
+1 MKNIFSVEFFIKKNG

-86 LEKNLEVYFN
+86 LEKNLEIYFN

-107 DPFISKIASIITG
+107 DPFISKITSIITG

-168 IVLAG
+168 VVLAG

-180 AFKGVKE
+180 AFNGIKE
-187 ENKAVQKKVEFEEE
+187 ENKTVQKKVEFEEE
-201 LNRTGKKCKDAYE
+201 LDRTGKKCKAAYN
-214 AIKKYNEKIDE
+214 AIKEYNEKINN
-225 YGFNIKSIKN
+225 FNIENIQN
-235 FEKEIKNIYKNIITG
+235 FEKEIKNIYKKIITG
-250 IFLVRKNTYAK
+250 IFLVSNNTNIKIEESTKNKSGKDYSSYRIEELKQMLHQQLNENPDYKYNNHIKFNGNSDDFEYIAKNIYSYMDLVEFFDINIRDIGDAYINKLNHNNIIEEDSGLSGIVEEIKYDINSNEGLDFKNLNKGVDFFKSKKLREYIQALKYYINNFEKFQDKAKSDNALNDIEYYAK
-261 AKKSEKSENNYSGYN
+261 EYYKEELGDEYEDSGKEEEIKDCIGKLKEKWVKFADQYNQVIDNMYAYNNLADQYN
-276 IDDLKQNLGY
+276 EHLSYYK
-286 QLNDNSD
+286 
-293 YNKKYGLFIDKNKE
+293 KNKE
-307 YVEANNSIDYYTYVA
+307 NSLYNLAKNKKIDAVDAINNSIDYA
-322 EYIYSYNTLVNS
+322 KNLKKDKL
-334 FDENVRALGDEYI
+334 DEI
-347 KRVDEY
+347 KDIKSAANNAKNKINDVVKAFESL
-353 GNIEDDEELSKKA
+353 ESKKT
-366 DEIRGYIEREIDSI
+366 E
-380 DFKEKKEDIV
+380 
-390 KIKIDK
+390 
-396 IKPGELKNYISSLI
+396 
-410 NYYEN
+410 
-415 FNMEGFNNTAAL
+415 
-427 EKIGNNAINYYNVS
+427 
-441 MGSDEYE
+441 
-448 KNGKENDIEFWEK
+448 
-461 ILEDQWKD
+461 WK
-469 YKKIYNNIVKKKK
+469 
-482 IYTELADKYKEHL
+482 
-495 ENYDNK
+495 
-501 KRGDVSFYNAAKL
+501 
-514 KKEIAEQKIKEG
+514 
-526 INDADNCK
+526 
-534 NEMYDKV
+534 
-541 KSIEKKAVKARDA
+541 
-554 IDVIIDS
+554 
-561 FDKLEEKKDDWQ
+561 
-573 GGIDK
+573 GGIYE
-578 ISGESKASMQ
+578 ISGESKAAMQ
-588 ADLDIET
+588 ADFYSET
-595 KEINKKEAEECFGNL
+595 KELNKEDAIKCEENLEKICSMLDKLKEEIEE
-610 VLICNVLGGLKND
+610 
-623 IKKISFKKN
+623 ISFDKGEAADKADN
-632 DIEKAA
+632 YSEK
-638 ETCDA
+638 E
-643 ENIDKRKEDANTCY
+643 IDKRKNEAEQYYKEKYDDKISINTG
-657 NEYYNMEINV
+657 NIPKKV
-667 ENFPEKINEQNDKFY
+667 DEQNNKFY
-682 KYLKKLYGNTDNE
+682 KYLDKLYGNTDSE
-695 SKNNEEKKKYE
+695 SKNNEEKKEYE
-706 ETKNKLLKTDSSP
+706 DTKNKLLKTDSNP
-719 DKSVEDVKSGNEIN
+719 DKSVEDVKSGNET
-733 NDSGGTDTSTNNSE
+733 NDGSGKTDTSTNNSE

-755 PALPSVENSM
+755 PVLPSVENSVKPDN
-765 EADTENK
+765 ETN

-785 NAADSSIIEQ
+785 NAADSSIIEK
-795 LASFN
+795 LTSFN
-800 IMNCVEDVYLT
+800 ITKCVEDVYLT

-819 YRTYNKDQDGKD
+819 YRTYNKDHDGKD
-831 IDSSSL
+831 IDSGSL

-911 FGIPIVKA
+911 FGVPIVKA

-996 MSGEVSES
+996 MSGEISES
-1004 LQGMTMEAINSVVNN
+1004 LQGMAMEAINSVVNN
-1019 VTSVIESKIM
+1019 VTAVVESKIM
-1029 GIFSYGTDFTDVK
+1029 GIFSYGTDFTDVE
-1042 EKDQLKTDIKKWR
+1042 EKDQLREDIEKWR
-1055 EDLKNTLGVPDS
+1055 NDLRETLGVPDS
-1067 PPSIQENLSDYL
+1067 PPSIQENLPDYL
-1079 LYIAYDEI
+1079 LYIAYNEVI
-1087 IKTEDFVNSI
+1087 NTANFINRV

-1102 NNYKNAT
+1102 NNYKDAT

-1124 FDICKIKKNNEGKII
+1124 FDICKIKKNDEGKII
-1139 IVFGKDVAKLIN
+1139 EVFGKNVAKLIN
-1151 NAVSSVNSKIQGYMA
+1151 NSVSSVNSEIQGYMA

-1173 ENVCSAI
+1173 ENVCNAI
-1180 SDYGNKLVSSKHKA
+1180 SGYGNKLVSSKYKTPSA
-1194 PVSGSTSTGSSSK
+1194 GSTGTGSSSK
-1207 SLASSITMNYSEYLT
+1207 SWASSITMDYSEYLT
-1222 MLLLLTGIGNG
+1222 MLLILTGVLEDG

-1243 LIQINTGIAKKNDK
+1243 LIQINTSIAKKNDK

-1276 TFFAGSKYLQETE
+1276 IFFAGSKYLQETE

>member
-1 MKNIFSVEFFVKKNG
+1 MKNIFSVEFFIKKNS

-86 LEKNLEVYFN
+86 LEKNLEIYFN

-107 DPFISKIASIITG
+107 DPFISKITSIITG

-168 IVLAG
+168 VVLAG

-180 AFKGVKE
+180 AFNGIKE

-201 LNRTGKKCKDAYE
+201 LDRTGKKCKAAYN
-214 AIKKYNEKIDE
+214 AIKEYNEKINE
-225 YGFNIKSIKN
+225 FNIESIQN
-235 FEKEIKNIYKNIITG
+235 FEQEIKNIYKNIITG
-250 IFLVRKNTYAK
+250 IFLVSKNTNIKIEESNKSGKDYSSYKIEELKQMLQQQLNENPDYKYNNHIKFNGNSDDFEYVAKYIYSYMALVEFFDINTRDIGDAYINKLNHNNIIEEDSGLSGIVEEIKYDINSNEGLDFKNLNKGVDFFKSKKLREYIQALKYYINNFEKFQDKAKSDNALNDIEYYAK
-261 AKKSEKSENNYSGYN
+261 EYYKEELGDEYEDSGKEEEIKDCIGKLKEKWVKFADQYNQVIDNMYAYNNLADQYN
-276 IDDLKQNLGY
+276 EHLSYYK
-286 QLNDNSD
+286 
-293 YNKKYGLFIDKNKE
+293 KNKE
-307 YVEANNSIDYYTYVA
+307 NSLYNLAKNKKIDAVDAINNSIDYA
-322 EYIYSYNTLVNS
+322 KNLKKDKL
-334 FDENVRALGDEYI
+334 DEI
-347 KRVDEY
+347 KDIKSAANNAKNKINDVVKAFESL
-353 GNIEDDEELSKKA
+353 ESKKT
-366 DEIRGYIEREIDSI
+366 E
-380 DFKEKKEDIV
+380 
-390 KIKIDK
+390 
-396 IKPGELKNYISSLI
+396 
-410 NYYEN
+410 
-415 FNMEGFNNTAAL
+415 
-427 EKIGNNAINYYNVS
+427 
-441 MGSDEYE
+441 
-448 KNGKENDIEFWEK
+448 
-461 ILEDQWKD
+461 WK
-469 YKKIYNNIVKKKK
+469 
-482 IYTELADKYKEHL
+482 
-495 ENYDNK
+495 
-501 KRGDVSFYNAAKL
+501 
-514 KKEIAEQKIKEG
+514 
-526 INDADNCK
+526 
-534 NEMYDKV
+534 
-541 KSIEKKAVKARDA
+541 
-554 IDVIIDS
+554 
-561 FDKLEEKKDDWQ
+561 
-573 GGIDK
+573 GGIYE
-578 ISGESKASMQ
+578 ISGESKAAMQ
-588 ADLDIET
+588 ADFYSET
-595 KEINKKEAEECFGNL
+595 KELNKEDAIKCEENLEKICSMLDKLKEEIEE
-610 VLICNVLGGLKND
+610 
-623 IKKISFKKN
+623 ISFDKGEAADKADN
-632 DIEKAA
+632 YSEK
-638 ETCDA
+638 E
-643 ENIDKRKEDANTCY
+643 IDKRKNEAEQYYKEKYDDKISINTG
-657 NEYYNMEINV
+657 NIPKKV
-667 ENFPEKINEQNDKFY
+667 DEQNNKFY
-682 KYLKKLYGNTDNE
+682 KYLDKLYGNTDSE
-695 SKNNEEKKKYE
+695 SKNNEEKKEYE
-706 ETKNKLLKTDSSP
+706 DTKNKLLKTDSNP
-719 DKSVEDVKSGNEIN
+719 DKSVEDVKSGNET
-733 NDSGGTDTSTNNSE
+733 NDGSGKTDTSTNNSE

-755 PALPSVENSM
+755 PVLPSVENSVKPDN
-765 EADTENK
+765 ETN
-772 TSVDGN
+772 TSVDGK

-785 NAADSSIIEQ
+785 NAADSSIIKN
-795 LASFN
+795 LASFS
-800 IMNCVEDVYLT
+800 IMKCVEDVYLT

-819 YRTYNKDQDGKD
+819 YRTYNKDHDGKD
-831 IDSSSL
+831 IDSGSL

-911 FGIPIVKA
+911 FGVPIVKA

-996 MSGEVSES
+996 MSGEISES
-1004 LQGMTMEAINSVVNN
+1004 LQGMAMEAINSVVNN
-1019 VTSVIESKIM
+1019 VTAVVESKIM
-1029 GIFSYGTDFTDVK
+1029 GIFSYGTDFTDVE
-1042 EKDQLKTDIKKWR
+1042 EKDQLREDIEKWR
-1055 EDLKNTLGVPDS
+1055 NDLRETLGVPDS
-1067 PPSIQENLSDYL
+1067 PPSIQENLPDYL
-1079 LYIAYDEI
+1079 LYIAYNEVI
-1087 IKTEDFVNSI
+1087 NTANFINRV

-1102 NNYKNAT
+1102 NNYKDAT

-1124 FDICKIKKNNEGKII
+1124 FDICKIKKNDEGKII
-1139 IVFGKDVAKLIN
+1139 EVFGKNVAELIN
-1151 NAVSSVNSKIQGYMA
+1151 DSVSSVNSKIQGYMA

-1173 ENVCSAI
+1173 ENVCNAI
-1180 SDYGNKLVSSKHKA
+1180 SGYGNKLVSSKYKTPSA
-1194 PVSGSTSTGSSSK
+1194 GSTGTGSSSK
-1207 SLASSITMNYSEYLT
+1207 SWASSITMDYSEYLT
-1222 MLLLLTGIGNG
+1222 MLLILTGVLEDG

-1243 LIQINTGIAKKNDK
+1243 LIQINTSIAKKNDK

-1276 TFFAGSKYLQETE
+1276 IFFAGSKYLQETE

>member
-1 MKNIFSVEFFVKKNG
+1 MKNIFSVEFFIKKNG

-86 LEKNLEVYFN
+86 LEKNLEIYFN

-107 DPFISKIASIITG
+107 DPFISKITSIITG

-168 IVLAG
+168 VVLAG

-180 AFKGVKE
+180 AFNGIKE

-201 LNRTGKKCKDAYE
+201 LDRTGKKCKAAYDKINE
-214 AIKKYNEKIDE
+214 YNEKINN
-225 YGFNIKSIKN
+225 FNIENIQN
-235 FEKEIKNIYKNIITG
+235 FEKEIKNIYKKIITG
-250 IFLVRKNTYAK
+250 IFLVSNNTNIKIEESTKNKSGKDYSSYRIEELKQMLHQQLNENPDYKYNNHIKFNGNSDDLEYIAKNIYSYMDLVEFFDINIRVIGDAYINKLNHNSIIEEDSGLSGIVEEIKYDINSNEGLDFKNLNKGVDFFKSKKLREYIQALKYYINNFEKFQDKAKSDNALNDIEYYAK
-261 AKKSEKSENNYSGYN
+261 EYYKEELGDEYEDSGKEEEIKDCIGKLKEKWVKFADQYNQVIDNMYAYNNLADQYN
-276 IDDLKQNLGY
+276 EHLSYYK
-286 QLNDNSD
+286 
-293 YNKKYGLFIDKNKE
+293 KNKE
-307 YVEANNSIDYYTYVA
+307 NSLYNLAKNKKIDAVDAINNSIDDA
-322 EYIYSYNTLVNS
+322 KNLKKDKL
-334 FDENVRALGDEYI
+334 DEI
-347 KRVDEY
+347 KDIKSAANNAKNKINDVVKAFESL
-353 GNIEDDEELSKKA
+353 ESKKT
-366 DEIRGYIEREIDSI
+366 E
-380 DFKEKKEDIV
+380 
-390 KIKIDK
+390 
-396 IKPGELKNYISSLI
+396 
-410 NYYEN
+410 
-415 FNMEGFNNTAAL
+415 
-427 EKIGNNAINYYNVS
+427 
-441 MGSDEYE
+441 
-448 KNGKENDIEFWEK
+448 
-461 ILEDQWKD
+461 WK
-469 YKKIYNNIVKKKK
+469 
-482 IYTELADKYKEHL
+482 
-495 ENYDNK
+495 
-501 KRGDVSFYNAAKL
+501 
-514 KKEIAEQKIKEG
+514 
-526 INDADNCK
+526 
-534 NEMYDKV
+534 
-541 KSIEKKAVKARDA
+541 
-554 IDVIIDS
+554 
-561 FDKLEEKKDDWQ
+561 
-573 GGIDK
+573 GGIYE
-578 ISGESKASMQ
+578 ISGESKAAMQ
-588 ADLDIET
+588 ADFYSET
-595 KEINKKEAEECFGNL
+595 KELNKEDAIKCEENLEKICSMLDKLKEEIEE
-610 VLICNVLGGLKND
+610 
-623 IKKISFKKN
+623 ISFDKGEAADKADN
-632 DIEKAA
+632 YSEK
-638 ETCDA
+638 E
-643 ENIDKRKEDANTCY
+643 IDKRKNEAEQYYKEKYDDKISINTG
-657 NEYYNMEINV
+657 NIPKKV
-667 ENFPEKINEQNDKFY
+667 DEQNNKFY
-682 KYLKKLYGNTDNE
+682 KYLDKLYGNTDSE
-695 SKNNEEKKKYE
+695 SKNNEEKKEYE
-706 ETKNKLLKTDSSP
+706 DTKNKLLKTDSNP
-719 DKSVEDVKSGNEIN
+719 DKSVEDVKSGNET
-733 NDSGGTDTSTNNSE
+733 NDGSGKTDTSTNNSE

-755 PALPSVENSM
+755 PVLPSVENSAKPDN
-765 EADTENK
+765 ETN
-772 TSVDGN
+772 TSVNGN

-785 NAADSSIIEQ
+785 NAADSSIIEK
-795 LASFN
+795 LTSFN
-800 IMNCVEDVYLT
+800 ITKCVEDVYLT

-819 YRTYNKDQDGKD
+819 YRTYNKDHDGKD
-831 IDSSSL
+831 IDSGSL

-891 DKNIRIETTSAATAI
+891 DKNIRIETTSVATAI

-911 FGIPIVKA
+911 FGVPIVKA

-996 MSGEVSES
+996 MSGEISES
-1004 LQGMTMEAINSVVNN
+1004 LQGMAMEAINSVVNN
-1019 VTSVIESKIM
+1019 VTAVVESKIM
-1029 GIFSYGTDFTDVK
+1029 GIFSYGTDFTDVE
-1042 EKDQLKTDIKKWR
+1042 EKDQLREDIEKWR
-1055 EDLKNTLGVPDS
+1055 NDLRETLGVPDS
-1067 PPSIQENLSDYL
+1067 PPSIQENLPDYL
-1079 LYIAYDEI
+1079 LYIAYNEVI
-1087 IKTEDFVNSI
+1087 NTANFINRV

-1102 NNYKNAT
+1102 NNYKDAT

-1124 FDICKIKKNNEGKII
+1124 FDICKIKKNDEGKII
-1139 IVFGKDVAKLIN
+1139 EVFGKNVAELIN
-1151 NAVSSVNSKIQGYMA
+1151 DSVSSVNSKIQGYMA

-1173 ENVCSAI
+1173 ENVCNAI
-1180 SDYGNKLVSSKHKA
+1180 SGYGNKLVSSKYKTPSA
-1194 PVSGSTSTGSSSK
+1194 GSTGTGSSSK
-1207 SLASSITMNYSEYLT
+1207 SWASSITMDYSEYLT
-1222 MLLLLTGIGNG
+1222 MLLILTGVLEDG

-1243 LIQINTGIAKKNDK
+1243 LIQINTSIAKKNDK

-1276 TFFAGSKYLQETE
+1276 IFFAGSKYLQETE

>member
-1 MKNIFSVEFFVKKNG
+1 MKNIFSVEFFIKKNG

-86 LEKNLEVYFN
+86 LEKNLEIYFN

-107 DPFISKIASIITG
+107 DPFISKITSIITG

-168 IVLAG
+168 VVLAG

-201 LNRTGKKCKDAYE
+201 LDKTGKACKDAYDKIE
-214 AIKKYNEKIDE
+214 EYNEKINE
-225 YGFNIKSIKN
+225 YNFNKESIEKFEEKIK
-235 FEKEIKNIYKNIITG
+235 EIYKNIITG
-250 IFLVRKNTYAK
+250 IFLVSQNKYTETKRSK
-261 AKKSEKSENNYSGYN
+261 EKYSGDN
-276 IDDLKQNLGY
+276 IDGLKEKLNQ
-286 QLNDNSD
+286 QLNGSSD
-293 YNKKYGLFIDKNKE
+293 YNNKYNSFMDKE
-307 YVEANNSIDYYTYVA
+307 YKEADNSIEYYTYAA
-322 EYIYSYNTLVNS
+322 EYIYSYNALVDI
-334 FDENVRALGDEYI
+334 FDEDVRGIGDEYI
-347 KRVDEY
+347 KQVGKY
-353 GNIEDDEELSKKA
+353 GNIEDNKELLSIADNIKKHIKA
-366 DEIRGYIEREIDSI
+366 KIDSIGI
-380 DFKEKKEDIV
+380 DFKEKKGKIE
-390 KIKIDK
+390 KIKINEIEPD
-396 IKPGELKNYISSLI
+396 GLRDYINSLI
-410 NYYEN
+410 NYYNN
-415 FNMEGFNNTAAL
+415 FNNEQFNNTNYL
-427 EKIGNNAINYYNVS
+427 KEIKQCAINYYQESIN
-441 MGSDEYE
+441 
-448 KNGKENDIEFWEK
+448 ENDIDSWNYDLGK
-461 ILEDQWKD
+461 MWID
-469 YKKIYNNIVKKKK
+469 YKDTYSNIVKEKE

-495 ENYDNK
+495 GNYDNK
-501 KRGDVSFYNAAKL
+501 VDNSFYNAAKL

-526 INDADNCK
+526 IRDADDRISKMRNT
-534 NEMYDKV
+534 V
-541 KSIEKKAVKARDA
+541 KEIEKKAGEAKKAVEE
-554 IDVIIDS
+554 ICNS
-561 FDKLEEKKDDWQ
+561 FDKLEKKKKNWQ
-573 GGIDK
+573 DGIDK

-588 ADLDIET
+588 ADLDSEA
-595 KEINKKEAEECFGNL
+595 KEINKKDAEECFNNL
-610 VLICNVLGGLKND
+610 SLICDVLERLRKD
-623 IKKISFKKN
+623 IKKLSFKKN
-632 DIEKAA
+632 EAIDAAKSNCDNNDIDNIAERKDYANNYYDSKYKEKF
-638 ETCDA
+638 
-643 ENIDKRKEDANTCY
+643 ISVK
-657 NEYYNMEINV
+657 
-667 ENFPEKINEQNDKFY
+667 NFPEKIDEQNNKFY
-682 KYLKKLYGNTDNE
+682 KYLKKLFGNPDSE

-706 ETKNKLLKTDSSP
+706 DTKDKLLKTDSSP
-719 DKSVEDVKSGNEIN
+719 DKSVEDVKSGNETN
-733 NDSGGTDTSTNNSE
+733 NGSGKTDTSTNNSE

-755 PALPSVENSM
+755 PALPSVENQA
-765 EADTENK
+765 EPDNETK

-785 NAADSSIIEQ
+785 NAADSSIIAN
-795 LASFN
+795 LASFS
-800 IMNCVEDVYLT
+800 IMKCVEDVYLT

-819 YRTYNKDQDGKD
+819 YRTYNKDHDGND
-831 IDSSSL
+831 IDSGSL

-911 FGIPIVKA
+911 FGVPIVKA

-984 KIYNCASDKINE
+984 KIYNCTSDKINE
-996 MSGEVSES
+996 MSGEISES
-1004 LQGMTMEAINSVVNN
+1004 LQGMALEAINSVVNN
-1019 VTSVIESKIM
+1019 VTAVVESKIM
-1029 GIFSYGTDFTDVK
+1029 GIFSYGTDFTDVE
-1042 EKDQLKTDIKKWR
+1042 EKDQLKADIKKWTD
-1055 EDLKNTLGVPDS
+1055 DLKTTLGVPDS
-1067 PPSIQENLSDYL
+1067 LPSIQDNLSDYL
-1079 LYIAYDEI
+1079 LYIAYNEVI
-1087 IKTEDFVNSI
+1087 NTTSFINRVI
-1097 VDEIW
+1097 DEIW
-1102 NNYKNAT
+1102 NNYKDAT

-1124 FDICKIKKNNEGKII
+1124 FDICKIKKNDEGKII
-1139 IVFGKDVAKLIN
+1139 EVFGKNVAELIN
-1151 NAVSSVNSKIQGYMA
+1151 NSVSSVNSEIQGYMA

-1173 ENVCSAI
+1173 ENVCNAI
-1180 SDYGNKLVSSKHKA
+1180 SNYGNKLISSEHKTSSA
-1194 PVSGSTSTGSSSK
+1194 GSTGTGSSSK
-1207 SLASSITMNYSEYLT
+1207 SWASSITMDYSEYLT
-1222 MLLLLTGIGNG
+1222 MLLILTGVLEDG

>member
-1 MKNIFSVEFFVKKNG
+1 MKNIFSVEFFIKKNG

-86 LEKNLEVYFN
+86 LEKNLEIYFN

-107 DPFISKIASIITG
+107 DPFISKITSIITG

-168 IVLAG
+168 VVLAG

-180 AFKGVKE
+180 AFNGIKE

-201 LNRTGKKCKDAYE
+201 LDRTGKKCKAAYDKINE
-214 AIKKYNEKIDE
+214 YNEKINN
-225 YGFNIKSIKN
+225 FNIENIQN
-235 FEKEIKNIYKNIITG
+235 FEKEIKNIYKKIITG
-250 IFLVRKNTYAK
+250 IFLVSNNTNIKIEESTKNKSGKDYSSYRIEELKQMLHQQLNENPDYKYNNHIKFNGNSDDFEYIAKNIYSYMDLVEFFDINIRDIGDAYINKLNHNNIIEEDSGLSGIVEEIKYDINSNEGLDFKNLNKGVDFFKSKKLREYIQALKYYINNFEKFQDKAKSDNALNDIEYYAK
-261 AKKSEKSENNYSGYN
+261 EYYKEELGDEYEDSGKEEEIKDCIGKLKEKWVKFADQYNQVIDNMYAYNNLADQYN
-276 IDDLKQNLGY
+276 EHLSYYK
-286 QLNDNSD
+286 
-293 YNKKYGLFIDKNKE
+293 KNKE
-307 YVEANNSIDYYTYVA
+307 NSLYNLAKNKKIDAVDAINNSIDDA
-322 EYIYSYNTLVNS
+322 KNLKKDKL
-334 FDENVRALGDEYI
+334 DEI
-347 KRVDEY
+347 KDIKSAANNAKNKINDVVKAFESL
-353 GNIEDDEELSKKA
+353 ESKKT
-366 DEIRGYIEREIDSI
+366 E
-380 DFKEKKEDIV
+380 
-390 KIKIDK
+390 
-396 IKPGELKNYISSLI
+396 
-410 NYYEN
+410 
-415 FNMEGFNNTAAL
+415 
-427 EKIGNNAINYYNVS
+427 
-441 MGSDEYE
+441 
-448 KNGKENDIEFWEK
+448 
-461 ILEDQWKD
+461 WK
-469 YKKIYNNIVKKKK
+469 
-482 IYTELADKYKEHL
+482 
-495 ENYDNK
+495 
-501 KRGDVSFYNAAKL
+501 
-514 KKEIAEQKIKEG
+514 
-526 INDADNCK
+526 
-534 NEMYDKV
+534 
-541 KSIEKKAVKARDA
+541 
-554 IDVIIDS
+554 
-561 FDKLEEKKDDWQ
+561 
-573 GGIDK
+573 GGIYE
-578 ISGESKASMQ
+578 ISGESKAAMQ
-588 ADLDIET
+588 ADFYSET
-595 KEINKKEAEECFGNL
+595 KELNKEDAIKCEENLEKICSMLDKLKEEIEE
-610 VLICNVLGGLKND
+610 
-623 IKKISFKKN
+623 ISFDKGEAADKADN
-632 DIEKAA
+632 YSEK
-638 ETCDA
+638 E
-643 ENIDKRKEDANTCY
+643 IDKRKNEAEQYYKEKYDDKISINTG
-657 NEYYNMEINV
+657 NIPKKV
-667 ENFPEKINEQNDKFY
+667 DEQNNKFY
-682 KYLKKLYGNTDNE
+682 KYLDKLYGNTDSE
-695 SKNNEEKKKYE
+695 SKNNEEKKEYE
-706 ETKNKLLKTDSSP
+706 DTKNKLLKTDSNP
-719 DKSVEDVKSGNEIN
+719 DKSVEDVKSGNET
-733 NDSGGTDTSTNNSE
+733 NDGSGKTDTSTNNSE

-755 PALPSVENSM
+755 PVLPSVENSAKPDN
-765 EADTENK
+765 ETN
-772 TSVDGN
+772 TSVNGN

-785 NAADSSIIEQ
+785 NAADSSIIEK
-795 LASFN
+795 LTSFN
-800 IMNCVEDVYLT
+800 ITKCVEDVYLT

-819 YRTYNKDQDGKD
+819 YRTYNKDHDGKD
-831 IDSSSL
+831 IDSGSL

-891 DKNIRIETTSAATAI
+891 DKNIRIETTSVATAI

-911 FGIPIVKA
+911 FGVPIVKA

-996 MSGEVSES
+996 MSGEISES
-1004 LQGMTMEAINSVVNN
+1004 LQGMAMEAINSVVNN
-1019 VTSVIESKIM
+1019 VTAVVESKIM
-1029 GIFSYGTDFTDVK
+1029 GIFSYGTDFTDVE
-1042 EKDQLKTDIKKWR
+1042 EKDQLREDIEKWR
-1055 EDLKNTLGVPDS
+1055 NDLRETLGVPDS
-1067 PPSIQENLSDYL
+1067 PPSIQENLPDYL
-1079 LYIAYDEI
+1079 LYIAYNEVI
-1087 IKTEDFVNSI
+1087 NTANFINRV

-1102 NNYKNAT
+1102 NNYKDAT

-1124 FDICKIKKNNEGKII
+1124 FDICKIKKNDEGKII
-1139 IVFGKDVAKLIN
+1139 EVFGKNVAELIN
-1151 NAVSSVNSKIQGYMA
+1151 DSVSSVNSKIQGYMA

-1173 ENVCSAI
+1173 ENVCNAI
-1180 SDYGNKLVSSKHKA
+1180 SGYGNKLVSSKYKTPSA
-1194 PVSGSTSTGSSSK
+1194 GSTGTGSSSK
-1207 SLASSITMNYSEYLT
+1207 SWASSITMDYSEYLT
-1222 MLLLLTGIGNG
+1222 MLLILTGVLEDG

-1243 LIQINTGIAKKNDK
+1243 LIQINTSIAKKNDK

-1276 TFFAGSKYLQETE
+1276 IFFAGSKYLQETE

>member
-1 MKNIFSVEFFVKKNG
+1 MKNIFSVEFFIKKNG

-86 LEKNLEVYFN
+86 LEKNLEIYFN

-107 DPFISKIASIITG
+107 DPFISKITSIITG

-168 IVLAG
+168 VVLAG

-180 AFKGVKE
+180 AFNGIKE

-201 LNRTGKKCKDAYE
+201 LDRTGKKCKAAYDKINE
-214 AIKKYNEKIDE
+214 YNEKINN
-225 YGFNIKSIKN
+225 FNIENIQN
-235 FEKEIKNIYKNIITG
+235 FEKEIKNIYKKIITG
-250 IFLVRKNTYAK
+250 IFLVSNNTNIKIEESTKNKSGKDYSSYRIEELKQMLHQQLNENPDYKYNNHIKFNGNSDDFEYIAKNIYSYMDLVEFFDINIRDIGDAYINKLNHNNIIEEDSGLSGIVEEIKYDINSNEGLDFKNLNKGVDFFKPKKLREYIQALKYYINNFEKFQDKAKSDNALNDIEYYAK
-261 AKKSEKSENNYSGYN
+261 EYYKEELGDEYEDSGKEEEIKDCIGKLKEKWVKFADQYNQVIDNMYAYNNLADQYN
-276 IDDLKQNLGY
+276 EHLSYYK
-286 QLNDNSD
+286 
-293 YNKKYGLFIDKNKE
+293 KNKE
-307 YVEANNSIDYYTYVA
+307 NSLYNLAKNKKIDAVDAINNSIDDA
-322 EYIYSYNTLVNS
+322 KNLKKDKL
-334 FDENVRALGDEYI
+334 DEI
-347 KRVDEY
+347 KDIKSAANNAKNKINDVVKAFESL
-353 GNIEDDEELSKKA
+353 ESKKT
-366 DEIRGYIEREIDSI
+366 E
-380 DFKEKKEDIV
+380 
-390 KIKIDK
+390 
-396 IKPGELKNYISSLI
+396 
-410 NYYEN
+410 
-415 FNMEGFNNTAAL
+415 
-427 EKIGNNAINYYNVS
+427 
-441 MGSDEYE
+441 
-448 KNGKENDIEFWEK
+448 
-461 ILEDQWKD
+461 WK
-469 YKKIYNNIVKKKK
+469 
-482 IYTELADKYKEHL
+482 
-495 ENYDNK
+495 
-501 KRGDVSFYNAAKL
+501 
-514 KKEIAEQKIKEG
+514 
-526 INDADNCK
+526 
-534 NEMYDKV
+534 
-541 KSIEKKAVKARDA
+541 
-554 IDVIIDS
+554 
-561 FDKLEEKKDDWQ
+561 
-573 GGIDK
+573 GGIYE
-578 ISGESKASMQ
+578 ISGESKAAMQ
-588 ADLDIET
+588 ADFYSET
-595 KEINKKEAEECFGNL
+595 KELNKEDAIKCEENLEKICSMLDKLKEEIEE
-610 VLICNVLGGLKND
+610 
-623 IKKISFKKN
+623 ISFDKGEAADKADN
-632 DIEKAA
+632 YSEK
-638 ETCDA
+638 E
-643 ENIDKRKEDANTCY
+643 IDKRKNEAEQYYKEKYDDKISINTG
-657 NEYYNMEINV
+657 NIPKKV
-667 ENFPEKINEQNDKFY
+667 DEQNNKFY
-682 KYLKKLYGNTDNE
+682 KYLDKLYGNTDSE
-695 SKNNEEKKKYE
+695 SKNNEEKKEYE
-706 ETKNKLLKTDSSP
+706 DTKNKLLKTDSNP
-719 DKSVEDVKSGNEIN
+719 DKSVEDVKSGNET
-733 NDSGGTDTSTNNSE
+733 NDGSGKTDTSTNNSE

-755 PALPSVENSM
+755 PVLPSVENSAKPDN
-765 EADTENK
+765 ETN
-772 TSVDGN
+772 TSVNGN

-785 NAADSSIIEQ
+785 NAADSSIIEK
-795 LASFN
+795 LTSFN
-800 IMNCVEDVYLT
+800 ITKCVEDVYLT

-819 YRTYNKDQDGKD
+819 YRTYNKDHDGKD
-831 IDSSSL
+831 IDSGSL

-891 DKNIRIETTSAATAI
+891 DKNIRIETTSVATAI

-911 FGIPIVKA
+911 FGVPIVKA

-996 MSGEVSES
+996 MSGEISES
-1004 LQGMTMEAINSVVNN
+1004 LQGMAMEAINSVVNN
-1019 VTSVIESKIM
+1019 VTAVVESKIM
-1029 GIFSYGTDFTDVK
+1029 GIFSYGTDFTDVE
-1042 EKDQLKTDIKKWR
+1042 EKDQLREDIEKWR
-1055 EDLKNTLGVPDS
+1055 NDLRETLGVPDS
-1067 PPSIQENLSDYL
+1067 PPSIQENLPDYL
-1079 LYIAYDEI
+1079 LYIAYNEVI
-1087 IKTEDFVNSI
+1087 NTANFINRV

-1102 NNYKNAT
+1102 NNYKDAT

-1124 FDICKIKKNNEGKII
+1124 FDICKIKKNDEGKII
-1139 IVFGKDVAKLIN
+1139 EVFGKNVAELIN
-1151 NAVSSVNSKIQGYMA
+1151 DSVSSVNSKIQGYMA

-1173 ENVCSAI
+1173 ENVCNAI
-1180 SDYGNKLVSSKHKA
+1180 SGYGNKLVSSKYKTPSA
-1194 PVSGSTSTGSSSK
+1194 GSTGTGSSSK
-1207 SLASSITMNYSEYLT
+1207 SWASSITMDYSEYLT
-1222 MLLLLTGIGNG
+1222 MLLILTGVLEDG

-1243 LIQINTGIAKKNDK
+1243 LIQINTSIAKKNDK

-1276 TFFAGSKYLQETE
+1276 IFFAGSKYLQETE

>member
-1 MKNIFSVEFFVKKNG
+1 MKNIFSVEFFIKKNS

-86 LEKNLEVYFN
+86 LEKNLEIYFN

-107 DPFISKIASIITG
+107 DPFISKITSIITG

-168 IVLAG
+168 VVLAG

-180 AFKGVKE
+180 AFNGIKE

-201 LNRTGKKCKDAYE
+201 LDKTGKACKDAYDKIE
-214 AIKKYNEKIDE
+214 EYNEKINE
-225 YGFNIKSIKN
+225 YNFNKESIEK
-235 FEKEIKNIYKNIITG
+235 FEEEIKEIYKNIITG
-250 IFLVRKNTYAK
+250 IFLVSQNKYTEAK
-261 AKKSEKSENNYSGYN
+261 RSKESKEKYSGDN
-276 IDDLKQNLGY
+276 IDGLKEKLNQ
-286 QLNDNSD
+286 QLNGSSD
-293 YNKKYGLFIDKNKE
+293 YNNKYNSFMDKE
-307 YVEANNSIDYYTYVA
+307 YKEADNSIEYYTYAA
-322 EYIYSYNTLVNS
+322 EYIYSYNALVGI
-334 FDENVRALGDEYI
+334 FDEDVRGIGDEYI
-347 KRVDEY
+347 KQVGKY
-353 GNIEDDEELSKKA
+353 GNIEDNEKLSSKA
-366 DEIRGYIEREIDSI
+366 DEIRDYIKAEIYSI
-380 DFKEKKEDIV
+380 DFEGKNKKVE
-390 KIKIDK
+390 KIKINK
-396 IKPGELKNYISSLI
+396 IEPDELRDYINSLI
-410 NYYEN
+410 NYYNN
-415 FNMEGFNNTAAL
+415 FNNEKFDDTKNTDYL
-427 EKIGNNAINYYNVS
+427 NKIRQCAINYY
-441 MGSDEYE
+441 
-448 KNGKENDIEFWEK
+448 KESIDNNDIKSWNNELGEMWS
-461 ILEDQWKD
+461 D
-469 YKKIYNNIVKKKK
+469 YKNTYNNIVKEKK

-495 ENYDNK
+495 GNYDNK
-501 KRGDVSFYNAAKL
+501 VDNSFYNAAKL

-526 INDADNCK
+526 IRDADDRISKMRNT
-534 NEMYDKV
+534 V
-541 KSIEKKAVKARDA
+541 KEIEKKAGEAKKAVEE
-554 IDVIIDS
+554 ICNS
-561 FDKLEEKKDDWQ
+561 FDKLEKKKKNWQ
-573 GGIDK
+573 DGIDK

-588 ADLDIET
+588 ADLDSEA
-595 KEINKKEAEECFGNL
+595 KEINKKDAEECFNNL
-610 VLICNVLGGLKND
+610 SLICDVLERLKKD
-623 IKKISFKKN
+623 IKKLSFKKN
-632 DIEKAA
+632 EAVDAAKSNCDNNDIDNIAERKDYANNYYDSKYKEKF
-638 ETCDA
+638 
-643 ENIDKRKEDANTCY
+643 ISVK
-657 NEYYNMEINV
+657 
-667 ENFPEKINEQNDKFY
+667 NFPEKIDEQNNKFY
-682 KYLKKLYGNTDNE
+682 KYLKKLFGNPDNGN
-695 SKNNEEKKKYE
+695 KNNKEKEKYE
-706 ETKNKLLKTDSSP
+706 DTKNKLLKTDSDP
-719 DKSVEDVKSGNEIN
+719 GKSVEDVKSGNGTTD
-733 NDSGGTDTSTNNSE
+733 DSGKADTSTNNNE

-755 PALPSVENSM
+755 QALPSVENPTGTDNPS
-765 EADTENK
+765 N
-772 TSVDGN
+772 TSVDGK

-785 NAADSSIIEQ
+785 NAADSSIIKN
-795 LASFN
+795 LASFS
-800 IMNCVEDVYLT
+800 IMKCVEDVYLT

-819 YRTYNKDQDGKD
+819 YRTYNKDHDGKD
-831 IDSSSL
+831 IDSGSL

-891 DKNIRIETTSAATAI
+891 DKNIRIETTSVATAI

-911 FGIPIVKA
+911 FGVPIVKA

-996 MSGEVSES
+996 MSGEISES
-1004 LQGMTMEAINSVVNN
+1004 LQGMAMEAINSVVNN
-1019 VTSVIESKIM
+1019 VTAVVESKIM
-1029 GIFSYGTDFTDVK
+1029 GIFSYGTDFTDVE
-1042 EKDQLKTDIKKWR
+1042 EKDQLREDIEKWR
-1055 EDLKNTLGVPDS
+1055 NDLRETLGVPDS
-1067 PPSIQENLSDYL
+1067 PPSIQENLPDYL
-1079 LYIAYDEI
+1079 LYIAYNEVI
-1087 IKTEDFVNSI
+1087 NTANFINRV

-1102 NNYKNAT
+1102 NNYKDAT

-1124 FDICKIKKNNEGKII
+1124 FDICKIKKNDEGKII
-1139 IVFGKDVAKLIN
+1139 EVFGKNVAELIN
-1151 NAVSSVNSKIQGYMA
+1151 DSVSSVNSKIQGYMA

-1173 ENVCSAI
+1173 ENVCNAI
-1180 SDYGNKLVSSKHKA
+1180 SGYGNKLVSSKYKTPSA
-1194 PVSGSTSTGSSSK
+1194 GSTGTGSSSK
-1207 SLASSITMNYSEYLT
+1207 SWASSITMDYSEYLT
-1222 MLLLLTGIGNG
+1222 MLLILTGVLEDG

-1243 LIQINTGIAKKNDK
+1243 LIQINTSIAKKNDK

-1270 AVASGS
+1270 AVESGS
-1276 TFFAGSKYLQETE
+1276 IFFAGSKYLQETE

>member
-1 MKNIFSVEFFVKKNG
+1 MKNIFSVEFFIKKNG

-86 LEKNLEVYFN
+86 LEKNLEIYFN

-107 DPFISKIASIITG
+107 DPFISKITSIITG

-168 IVLAG
+168 VVLAG

-180 AFKGVKE
+180 AFNGIKE

-201 LNRTGKKCKDAYE
+201 LDRTGKKCKAAYDKINE
-214 AIKKYNEKIDE
+214 YNEKINN
-225 YGFNIKSIKN
+225 FNIENIQN
-235 FEKEIKNIYKNIITG
+235 FEKEIKNIYKKIITG
-250 IFLVRKNTYAK
+250 IFLVSNNTNIKIEESTKNKSGKDYSSYRIEELKQMLHQQLNENPDYKYNNHIKFNGNSDDFEYIAKNIYSYMDLVEFFDINIRDIGDAYINKLNHNNIIEEDSGLSGIVEEIKYDINSNEGLDFKNLNKGVDFFKSKKLREYIQALKYYINNFEKFQDKAKSDNALNDIEYYAK
-261 AKKSEKSENNYSGYN
+261 EYYKEELGDEYEDSGKEEEIKDCIGKLKEKWVKFADQYNQVIDNMYAYNNLADQYN
-276 IDDLKQNLGY
+276 EHLSYYK
-286 QLNDNSD
+286 
-293 YNKKYGLFIDKNKE
+293 KNKE
-307 YVEANNSIDYYTYVA
+307 NSLYNLAKNKKIDAVDAINNSIDDA
-322 EYIYSYNTLVNS
+322 KNLKKDKL
-334 FDENVRALGDEYI
+334 DEI
-347 KRVDEY
+347 KDIKSAANNAKNKINDVVKAFESL
-353 GNIEDDEELSKKA
+353 ESKKT
-366 DEIRGYIEREIDSI
+366 E
-380 DFKEKKEDIV
+380 
-390 KIKIDK
+390 
-396 IKPGELKNYISSLI
+396 
-410 NYYEN
+410 
-415 FNMEGFNNTAAL
+415 
-427 EKIGNNAINYYNVS
+427 
-441 MGSDEYE
+441 
-448 KNGKENDIEFWEK
+448 
-461 ILEDQWKD
+461 WK
-469 YKKIYNNIVKKKK
+469 
-482 IYTELADKYKEHL
+482 
-495 ENYDNK
+495 
-501 KRGDVSFYNAAKL
+501 
-514 KKEIAEQKIKEG
+514 
-526 INDADNCK
+526 
-534 NEMYDKV
+534 
-541 KSIEKKAVKARDA
+541 
-554 IDVIIDS
+554 
-561 FDKLEEKKDDWQ
+561 
-573 GGIDK
+573 GGIYE
-578 ISGESKASMQ
+578 ISGESKAAMQ
-588 ADLDIET
+588 ADFYSET
-595 KEINKKEAEECFGNL
+595 KELNKEDAIKCEENLEKICSMLDKLKEEIEE
-610 VLICNVLGGLKND
+610 
-623 IKKISFKKN
+623 ISFDKGEAADKADN
-632 DIEKAA
+632 YSEK
-638 ETCDA
+638 E
-643 ENIDKRKEDANTCY
+643 IDKRKNEAEQYYKEKYDDKISINTG
-657 NEYYNMEINV
+657 NIPKKV
-667 ENFPEKINEQNDKFY
+667 DEQNNKFY
-682 KYLKKLYGNTDNE
+682 KYLDKLYGNTDSE
-695 SKNNEEKKKYE
+695 SKNNEEKKEYE
-706 ETKNKLLKTDSSP
+706 DTKNKLLKTDSNP
-719 DKSVEDVKSGNEIN
+719 DKSVEDVKSGNGTTD
-733 NDSGGTDTSTNNSE
+733 DSGKADTSTNNNE

-755 PALPSVENSM
+755 PALPSVENPTGTDNPS
-765 EADTENK
+765 N
-772 TSVDGN
+772 TSVDGK

-785 NAADSSIIEQ
+785 NAADSSIIKN
-795 LASFN
+795 LASFS
-800 IMNCVEDVYLT
+800 IMKCVEDVYLT

-819 YRTYNKDQDGKD
+819 YRTYNKDHDGKD
-831 IDSSSL
+831 IDSGSL

-891 DKNIRIETTSAATAI
+891 DKNIRIETTSVATAI

-911 FGIPIVKA
+911 FGVPIVKA

-996 MSGEVSES
+996 MSGEISES
-1004 LQGMTMEAINSVVNN
+1004 LQGMAMEAINSVVNN
-1019 VTSVIESKIM
+1019 VTAVVESKIM
-1029 GIFSYGTDFTDVK
+1029 GIFSYGTDFTDVE
-1042 EKDQLKTDIKKWR
+1042 EKDQLREDIEKWR
-1055 EDLKNTLGVPDS
+1055 NDLRETLGVPDS
-1067 PPSIQENLSDYL
+1067 PPSIQENLPDYL
-1079 LYIAYDEI
+1079 LYIAYNEVI
-1087 IKTEDFVNSI
+1087 NTANFINRV

-1102 NNYKNAT
+1102 NNYKDAT

-1124 FDICKIKKNNEGKII
+1124 FDICKIKKNDEGKII
-1139 IVFGKDVAKLIN
+1139 EVFGKNVAELIN
-1151 NAVSSVNSKIQGYMA
+1151 DSVSSVNSKIQGYMA

-1173 ENVCSAI
+1173 ENVCNAI
-1180 SDYGNKLVSSKHKA
+1180 SGYGNKLVSSKYKTPSA
-1194 PVSGSTSTGSSSK
+1194 GSTGTGSSSK
-1207 SLASSITMNYSEYLT
+1207 SWASSITMDYSEYLT
-1222 MLLLLTGIGNG
+1222 MLLILTGVLEDG

-1243 LIQINTGIAKKNDK
+1243 LIQINTSIAKKNDK

-1276 TFFAGSKYLQETE
+1276 IFFAGSKYLQETE

>member
-180 AFKGVKE
+180 SFKGVKE
-187 ENKAVQKKVEFEEE
+187 ENKAVQKKIEFEEE
-201 LNRTGKKCKDAYE
+201 LDKTGKKCKTAYE
-214 AIKKYNEKIDE
+214 AIKEYNEKIN
-225 YGFNIKSIKN
+225 YYNFNIESIQN
-235 FEKEIKNIYKNIITG
+235 FEKEIKKIYKNIIIG
-250 IFLVRKNTYAK
+250 IFLVSKNK
-261 AKKSEKSENNYSGYN
+261 NIEKIEESKKNKSGKDYKIEE
-276 IDDLKQNLGY
+276 LKQMLQQ
-286 QLNDNSD
+286 QLNENSD
-293 YNKKYGLFIDKNKE
+293 YINKYDNHIKFNGNSDDFEYVAKYIYNYIDLVDFFDKNVRELGDAYIDKLTSSDIIKEDSRLSGIVEEIKDYINSNKGLDLEDLKNVFLKSSDLKKYIKTLKYYINNFEEFQNIDESNEALDYIKECAIKYYKDELGDEYEDSGKEEEIKKYIDELKSKWKDFADQYNEVIADMDAYNNLADQYNTHLSYYKKNNVNSLYGLAENKKSDAVDTI
-307 YVEANNSIDYYTYVA
+307 NNSIDYA
-322 EYIYSYNTLVNS
+322 
-334 FDENVRALGDEYI
+334 
-347 KRVDEY
+347 K
-353 GNIEDDEELSKKA
+353 
-366 DEIRGYIEREIDSI
+366 
-380 DFKEKKEDIV
+380 
-390 KIKIDK
+390 
-396 IKPGELKNYISSLI
+396 
-410 NYYEN
+410 
-415 FNMEGFNNTAAL
+415 
-427 EKIGNNAINYYNVS
+427 
-441 MGSDEYE
+441 
-448 KNGKENDIEFWEK
+448 
-461 ILEDQWKD
+461 
-469 YKKIYNNIVKKKK
+469 
-482 IYTELADKYKEHL
+482 
-495 ENYDNK
+495 
-501 KRGDVSFYNAAKL
+501 KL
-514 KKEIAEQKIKEG
+514 KKDKLDEIKDIKSAANNAKNK
-526 INDADNCK
+526 IND
-534 NEMYDKV
+534 V
-541 KSIEKKAVKARDA
+541 VKA
-554 IDVIIDS
+554 
-561 FDKLEEKKDDWQ
+561 FELLESKKNGWK
-573 GGIDK
+573 GGIDA
-578 ISGESKASMQ
+578 ISGESKAAMR
-588 ADLDIET
+588 ADFDSET
-595 KEINKKEAEECFGNL
+595 KELKKEDAIKCKENLEKICDMLDKLKEE
-610 VLICNVLGGLKND
+610 ID
-623 IKKISFKKN
+623 KISFNKGDVKDKAWN
-632 DIEKAA
+632 YSEK
-638 ETCDA
+638 E
-643 ENIDKRKEDANTCY
+643 IDKRKNEAEQYYKNTY
-657 NEYYNMEINV
+657 NLISIDTGNI
-667 ENFPEKINEQNDKFY
+667 PEKVDEEKDKFY

-706 ETKNKLLKTDSSP
+706 DTKDKLLKTDSSP
-719 DKSVEDVKSGNEIN
+719 DKSVEDVKSGNETN
-733 NDSGGTDTSTNNSE
+733 NNSGGTDTSTNNSE

-1139 IVFGKDVAKLIN
+1139 IVFGKNVAELIN

-1207 SLASSITMNYSEYLT
+1207 SWASSITMNYSEYLT

>member
-1 MKNIFSVEFFVKKNG
+1 MKNIFSVEFFIKKNS

-86 LEKNLEVYFN
+86 LEKNLEIYFN

-107 DPFISKIASIITG
+107 DPFISKITSIITG

-168 IVLAG
+168 VVLAG

-180 AFKGVKE
+180 TFNGIKE

-201 LNRTGKKCKDAYE
+201 LDRTGKKCKAAYDKINE
-214 AIKKYNEKIDE
+214 YNEKINN
-225 YGFNIKSIKN
+225 FNIENIQN
-235 FEKEIKNIYKNIITG
+235 FEKEIKNIYKKIITG
-250 IFLVRKNTYAK
+250 IFLVSNNTNIKIEESTKNKSGKDYSSYRIEELKQMLHQQLNENPDYKYNNHIKFNGNSDDFEYIAKNIYSYMDLVEFFDINIRDIGDAYINKLNHNNIIEEDSGLSGIVEEIKYDINSNEGLDFKNLNKGVDFFKSKKLREYIQALKYYINNFEKFQDKAKSDNALNDIEYYAK
-261 AKKSEKSENNYSGYN
+261 EYYKEELGDEYEDSGKEEEIKDCIGKLKEKWVKFADQYNQVIDNMYAYNNLADQYN
-276 IDDLKQNLGY
+276 EHLSYYK
-286 QLNDNSD
+286 
-293 YNKKYGLFIDKNKE
+293 KNKE
-307 YVEANNSIDYYTYVA
+307 NSLYNLAKNKKIDAVDAINNSIDYA
-322 EYIYSYNTLVNS
+322 KNLKKDKL
-334 FDENVRALGDEYI
+334 DEI
-347 KRVDEY
+347 KDIKSAANNAKNKINDVVKAFESL
-353 GNIEDDEELSKKA
+353 ESKKT
-366 DEIRGYIEREIDSI
+366 E
-380 DFKEKKEDIV
+380 
-390 KIKIDK
+390 
-396 IKPGELKNYISSLI
+396 
-410 NYYEN
+410 
-415 FNMEGFNNTAAL
+415 
-427 EKIGNNAINYYNVS
+427 
-441 MGSDEYE
+441 
-448 KNGKENDIEFWEK
+448 
-461 ILEDQWKD
+461 WK
-469 YKKIYNNIVKKKK
+469 
-482 IYTELADKYKEHL
+482 
-495 ENYDNK
+495 
-501 KRGDVSFYNAAKL
+501 
-514 KKEIAEQKIKEG
+514 
-526 INDADNCK
+526 
-534 NEMYDKV
+534 
-541 KSIEKKAVKARDA
+541 
-554 IDVIIDS
+554 
-561 FDKLEEKKDDWQ
+561 
-573 GGIDK
+573 GGIYE
-578 ISGESKASMQ
+578 ISGESKAAMQ
-588 ADLDIET
+588 ADFYSET
-595 KEINKKEAEECFGNL
+595 KELNKEDAIKCEENLEKICSMLDKLKEEIEE
-610 VLICNVLGGLKND
+610 
-623 IKKISFKKN
+623 ISFDKGEAADKADN
-632 DIEKAA
+632 YSEK
-638 ETCDA
+638 E
-643 ENIDKRKEDANTCY
+643 IDKRKNEAEQYYKEKYDDKISINTG
-657 NEYYNMEINV
+657 NIPKKV
-667 ENFPEKINEQNDKFY
+667 DEQNNKFY
-682 KYLKKLYGNTDNE
+682 KYLDKLYGNTDSE
-695 SKNNEEKKKYE
+695 SKNNEEKKEYE
-706 ETKNKLLKTDSSP
+706 DTKNKLLKTDSNP
-719 DKSVEDVKSGNEIN
+719 DKSVEDVKSGNET
-733 NDSGGTDTSTNNSE
+733 NDGSGKTDTSTNNSK

-755 PALPSVENSM
+755 PALPSVENPTGTDNPS
-765 EADTENK
+765 N
-772 TSVDGN
+772 TSVDGK

-785 NAADSSIIEQ
+785 NAADSSIIEK
-795 LASFN
+795 LTSFN
-800 IMNCVEDVYLT
+800 ITKCVEDVYLT

-819 YRTYNKDQDGKD
+819 YRTYNKDHDGKD
-831 IDSSSL
+831 IDSGSL

-911 FGIPIVKA
+911 FGVPIVKA

-996 MSGEVSES
+996 MSGEISES
-1004 LQGMTMEAINSVVNN
+1004 LQGMAMEAINSVVNN
-1019 VTSVIESKIM
+1019 VTAVVESKIM
-1029 GIFSYGTDFTDVK
+1029 GIFSYGTDFTDVE
-1042 EKDQLKTDIKKWR
+1042 EKDQLREDIEKWR
-1055 EDLKNTLGVPDS
+1055 NDLRETLGVPDS
-1067 PPSIQENLSDYL
+1067 PPSIQENLPDYL
-1079 LYIAYDEI
+1079 LYIAYNEVI
-1087 IKTEDFVNSI
+1087 NTANFINRV

-1102 NNYKNAT
+1102 NNYKDAT

-1124 FDICKIKKNNEGKII
+1124 FDICKIKKNDEGKII
-1139 IVFGKDVAKLIN
+1139 EVFGKNVAELIN
-1151 NAVSSVNSKIQGYMA
+1151 DSVSSVNSKIQGYMA

-1173 ENVCSAI
+1173 ENVCNAI
-1180 SDYGNKLVSSKHKA
+1180 SGYGNKLVSSKYKTPSA
-1194 PVSGSTSTGSSSK
+1194 GSTGTGSSSK
-1207 SLASSITMNYSEYLT
+1207 SWASSITMDYSEYLT
-1222 MLLLLTGIGNG
+1222 MLLILTGVLEDG

-1243 LIQINTGIAKKNDK
+1243 LIQINTSIAKKNDK

-1276 TFFAGSKYLQETE
+1276 IFFAGSKYLQETE

>member
-1 MKNIFSVEFFVKKNG
+1 MKNIFSVEFFIKKNG

-86 LEKNLEVYFN
+86 LEKNLEIYFN

-107 DPFISKIASIITG
+107 DPFISKITSIITG

-168 IVLAG
+168 VVLAG

-180 AFKGVKE
+180 AFNGIKE
-187 ENKAVQKKVEFEEE
+187 ENKTVQKKVEFEEE
-201 LNRTGKKCKDAYE
+201 LDRTGKKCKAAYN
-214 AIKKYNEKIDE
+214 AIKEYNEKINN
-225 YGFNIKSIKN
+225 FNIENIQN
-235 FEKEIKNIYKNIITG
+235 FEKEIKNIYKKIITG
-250 IFLVRKNTYAK
+250 IFLVSNNTNIKIEESTKNKSGKDYSSYRIEELKQMLHQQLNENPDYKYNNHIKFNGNSDDFEYIAKNIYSYMDLVEFFDINIRDIGDAYINKLNHNNIIEEDSGLSGIVEEIKYDINSNEGLDFKNLNKGVDFFKSKKLREYIQALKYYINNFEKFQDKAKSDNALNDIEYYAK
-261 AKKSEKSENNYSGYN
+261 EYYKEELGDEYEDSGKEEEIKDCIGKLKEKWVKFADQYNQVIDNMYAYNNLADQYN
-276 IDDLKQNLGY
+276 EHLSYYK
-286 QLNDNSD
+286 
-293 YNKKYGLFIDKNKE
+293 KNKE
-307 YVEANNSIDYYTYVA
+307 NSLYNLAKNKKIDAVDAINNSIDYA
-322 EYIYSYNTLVNS
+322 KNLKKDKL
-334 FDENVRALGDEYI
+334 DEI
-347 KRVDEY
+347 KDIKSAANNAKNKINDVVKAFESL
-353 GNIEDDEELSKKA
+353 ESKKT
-366 DEIRGYIEREIDSI
+366 E
-380 DFKEKKEDIV
+380 
-390 KIKIDK
+390 
-396 IKPGELKNYISSLI
+396 
-410 NYYEN
+410 
-415 FNMEGFNNTAAL
+415 
-427 EKIGNNAINYYNVS
+427 
-441 MGSDEYE
+441 
-448 KNGKENDIEFWEK
+448 
-461 ILEDQWKD
+461 WK
-469 YKKIYNNIVKKKK
+469 
-482 IYTELADKYKEHL
+482 
-495 ENYDNK
+495 
-501 KRGDVSFYNAAKL
+501 
-514 KKEIAEQKIKEG
+514 
-526 INDADNCK
+526 
-534 NEMYDKV
+534 
-541 KSIEKKAVKARDA
+541 
-554 IDVIIDS
+554 
-561 FDKLEEKKDDWQ
+561 
-573 GGIDK
+573 GGIYE
-578 ISGESKASMQ
+578 ISGESKAAMQ
-588 ADLDIET
+588 ADFYSET
-595 KEINKKEAEECFGNL
+595 KELNKEDAIKCEENLEKICSMLDKLKEEIEE
-610 VLICNVLGGLKND
+610 
-623 IKKISFKKN
+623 ISFDKGEAADKADN
-632 DIEKAA
+632 YSEK
-638 ETCDA
+638 E
-643 ENIDKRKEDANTCY
+643 IDKRKNEAEQYYKEKYDDKISINTG
-657 NEYYNMEINV
+657 NIPKKV
-667 ENFPEKINEQNDKFY
+667 DEQNNKFY
-682 KYLKKLYGNTDNE
+682 KYLDKLYGNTDSE
-695 SKNNEEKKKYE
+695 SKNNEEKKEYE
-706 ETKNKLLKTDSSP
+706 DTKNKLLKTDSNP
-719 DKSVEDVKSGNEIN
+719 DKSVEDVKSGNET
-733 NDSGGTDTSTNNSE
+733 NDGSGKTDTSTNNSE

-755 PALPSVENSM
+755 PVLPSVENSVKPDN
-765 EADTENK
+765 ETN

-785 NAADSSIIEQ
+785 NAADSSIIEK
-795 LASFN
+795 LTSFN
-800 IMNCVEDVYLT
+800 ITKCVEDVYLT

-819 YRTYNKDQDGKD
+819 YRTYNKDHDGKD
-831 IDSSSL
+831 IDSDSL

-911 FGIPIVKA
+911 FGVPIVKA

-996 MSGEVSES
+996 MSGEISES
-1004 LQGMTMEAINSVVNN
+1004 LQGMAMEAINSVVNN
-1019 VTSVIESKIM
+1019 VTAVVESKIM
-1029 GIFSYGTDFTDVK
+1029 GIFSYGTDFTDVE
-1042 EKDQLKTDIKKWR
+1042 EKDQLREDIEKWR
-1055 EDLKNTLGVPDS
+1055 NDLRETLGVPDS
-1067 PPSIQENLSDYL
+1067 PPSIQENLPDYL
-1079 LYIAYDEI
+1079 LYIAYNEVI
-1087 IKTEDFVNSI
+1087 NTANFINRV

-1102 NNYKNAT
+1102 NNYKDAT

-1124 FDICKIKKNNEGKII
+1124 FDICKIKKNDEGKII
-1139 IVFGKDVAKLIN
+1139 EVFGKNVAELIN
-1151 NAVSSVNSKIQGYMA
+1151 DSVSSVNSKIQGYMA

-1173 ENVCSAI
+1173 ENVCNAI
-1180 SDYGNKLVSSKHKA
+1180 SGYGNKLVSSKYKTPSA
-1194 PVSGSTSTGSSSK
+1194 GSTGTGSSSK
-1207 SLASSITMNYSEYLT
+1207 SWASSITMDYSEYLT
-1222 MLLLLTGIGNG
+1222 MLLILTGVLEDG

-1243 LIQINTGIAKKNDK
+1243 LIQINTSIAKKNDK

-1276 TFFAGSKYLQETE
+1276 IFFAGSKYLQETE

>member
-1 MKNIFSVEFFVKKNG
+1 MKNIFSVEFFIKKNS

-86 LEKNLEVYFN
+86 LEKNLEIYFN

-107 DPFISKIASIITG
+107 DPFISKITSIITG

-168 IVLAG
+168 VVLAG

-180 AFKGVKE
+180 AFNGIKE

-201 LNRTGKKCKDAYE
+201 LDRTGKKCKAAYN
-214 AIKKYNEKIDE
+214 AIKEYNEKINE
-225 YGFNIKSIKN
+225 FNIESIQN
-235 FEKEIKNIYKNIITG
+235 FEQEIKNIYKNIITG
-250 IFLVRKNTYAK
+250 IFLVSKNTNIKIEESNKSGKDYSSYKIEELKQMLQQQLNENPDYKYNNHIKFNGNSDDFEYVAKYIYSYMALVEFFDINTRDIGDAYINKLNHNNIIEEDSGLSGIVEEIKYDINSNEGLDFKNLNKGVDFFKSKKLREYIQALKYYINNFEKFQDKAKSDNALNDIEYYAK
-261 AKKSEKSENNYSGYN
+261 EYYKEELGDEYEDSGKEEEIKDCIGKLKEKWVKFADQYNQVIDNMYAYNNLADQYN
-276 IDDLKQNLGY
+276 EHLSYYK
-286 QLNDNSD
+286 
-293 YNKKYGLFIDKNKE
+293 KNKE
-307 YVEANNSIDYYTYVA
+307 NSLYNLAKNKKIDAVDAINNSIDYA
-322 EYIYSYNTLVNS
+322 KNLKKDKL
-334 FDENVRALGDEYI
+334 DEI
-347 KRVDEY
+347 KDIKSAANNAKNKINDVVKAFESL
-353 GNIEDDEELSKKA
+353 ESKKT
-366 DEIRGYIEREIDSI
+366 E
-380 DFKEKKEDIV
+380 
-390 KIKIDK
+390 
-396 IKPGELKNYISSLI
+396 
-410 NYYEN
+410 
-415 FNMEGFNNTAAL
+415 
-427 EKIGNNAINYYNVS
+427 
-441 MGSDEYE
+441 
-448 KNGKENDIEFWEK
+448 
-461 ILEDQWKD
+461 WK
-469 YKKIYNNIVKKKK
+469 
-482 IYTELADKYKEHL
+482 
-495 ENYDNK
+495 
-501 KRGDVSFYNAAKL
+501 
-514 KKEIAEQKIKEG
+514 
-526 INDADNCK
+526 
-534 NEMYDKV
+534 
-541 KSIEKKAVKARDA
+541 
-554 IDVIIDS
+554 
-561 FDKLEEKKDDWQ
+561 
-573 GGIDK
+573 GGIYE
-578 ISGESKASMQ
+578 ISGESKAAMQ
-588 ADLDIET
+588 ADFYSET
-595 KEINKKEAEECFGNL
+595 KELNKEDAIKCEENLEKICSMLDKLKEEIEE
-610 VLICNVLGGLKND
+610 
-623 IKKISFKKN
+623 ISFDKGEAADKADN
-632 DIEKAA
+632 YSEK
-638 ETCDA
+638 E
-643 ENIDKRKEDANTCY
+643 IDKRKNEAEQYYKEKYDDKISINTG
-657 NEYYNMEINV
+657 NIPKKV
-667 ENFPEKINEQNDKFY
+667 DEQNNKFY
-682 KYLKKLYGNTDNE
+682 KYLDKLYGNTDSE
-695 SKNNEEKKKYE
+695 SKNNEEKKEYE
-706 ETKNKLLKTDSSP
+706 DTKNKLLKTDSNP
-719 DKSVEDVKSGNEIN
+719 DKSVEDVKSGNET
-733 NDSGGTDTSTNNSE
+733 NDGSGKTDTSTNNSE

-755 PALPSVENSM
+755 PVLPSVENSVKPDN
-765 EADTENK
+765 ETN

-785 NAADSSIIEQ
+785 NAADSSIIEK
-795 LASFN
+795 LTSFN
-800 IMNCVEDVYLT
+800 ITKCVEDVYLT

-819 YRTYNKDQDGKD
+819 YRTYNKDHDGKD
-831 IDSSSL
+831 IDSGSL

-891 DKNIRIETTSAATAI
+891 DKNIRIETTSVATAI

-911 FGIPIVKA
+911 FGVPIVKA

-996 MSGEVSES
+996 MSGEISES
-1004 LQGMTMEAINSVVNN
+1004 LQGMAMEAINSVVNN
-1019 VTSVIESKIM
+1019 VTAVVESKIM
-1029 GIFSYGTDFTDVK
+1029 GIFSYGTDFTDVE
-1042 EKDQLKTDIKKWR
+1042 EKDQLREDIEKWR
-1055 EDLKNTLGVPDS
+1055 NDLRETLGVPDS
-1067 PPSIQENLSDYL
+1067 PQSIQENLPDYL
-1079 LYIAYDEI
+1079 LYIAYNEVI
-1087 IKTEDFVNSI
+1087 NTANFINRV

-1102 NNYKNAT
+1102 NNYKDAT

-1124 FDICKIKKNNEGKII
+1124 FDICKIKKNDEGKII
-1139 IVFGKDVAKLIN
+1139 EVFGKNVAELIN
-1151 NAVSSVNSKIQGYMA
+1151 DSVSSVNSKIQGYMA

-1173 ENVCSAI
+1173 ENVCNAI
-1180 SDYGNKLVSSKHKA
+1180 SGYGNKLVSSKYKTPSA
-1194 PVSGSTSTGSSSK
+1194 GSTGTGSSSK
-1207 SLASSITMNYSEYLT
+1207 SWASSITMDYSEYLT
-1222 MLLLLTGIGNG
+1222 MLLILTGVLEDG

-1243 LIQINTGIAKKNDK
+1243 LIQINTSIAKKNDK

-1276 TFFAGSKYLQETE
+1276 IFFAGSKYLQETE

-1300 GINYNGVDGY
+1300 GINYNGVYGY

>member
-1 MKNIFSVEFFVKKNG
+1 MKNIFSVEFFIKKNG

-86 LEKNLEVYFN
+86 LEKNLEIYFN

-107 DPFISKIASIITG
+107 DPFISKITSIITG

-168 IVLAG
+168 VVLAG

-180 AFKGVKE
+180 AFNGIKE

-201 LNRTGKKCKDAYE
+201 LDRTGKKCKAAYDKINE
-214 AIKKYNEKIDE
+214 YNEKINK
-225 YGFNIKSIKN
+225 YNFNIENIQN
-235 FEKEIKNIYKNIITG
+235 FEKEIKNIYKKIITG
-250 IFLVRKNTYAK
+250 IFLVSKNTNIKIEESTKNKSGKDYSSYRIEELKQMLHQQLNENPDYKYNNHIKFNGNSDDFEYIAK
-261 AKKSEKSENNYSGYN
+261 NIYSYMDLVEFFDINIRDIGDAYINKLNHSNIIEEDSRLSGIVEEIKDYINSNEGLDFKNLNKGVGFLKPDKLQKYIKALKYYINNFEKFQNRDDSDNALNYIEDCAKKYYKEELGDEYEDSGKEEEIKDCIGKLKEKWVKFADRYN
-276 IDDLKQNLGY
+276 EVIDDMDAYNNLAD
-286 QLNDNSD
+286 Q
-293 YNKKYGLFIDKNKE
+293 YNTHLSYYKKNKE
-307 YVEANNSIDYYTYVA
+307 NSLYDLAKNKKEDAIDAINNSIDYA
-322 EYIYSYNTLVNS
+322 KNL
-334 FDENVRALGDEYI
+334 
-347 KRVDEY
+347 
-353 GNIEDDEELSKKA
+353 KKDKL
-366 DEIRGYIEREIDSI
+366 DEI
-380 DFKEKKEDIV
+380 KDIKSAANNAKN
-390 KIKIDK
+390 KIKD
-396 IKPGELKNYISSLI
+396 
-410 NYYEN
+410 
-415 FNMEGFNNTAAL
+415 
-427 EKIGNNAINYYNVS
+427 
-441 MGSDEYE
+441 
-448 KNGKENDIEFWEK
+448 
-461 ILEDQWKD
+461 
-469 YKKIYNNIVKKKK
+469 
-482 IYTELADKYKEHL
+482 
-495 ENYDNK
+495 
-501 KRGDVSFYNAAKL
+501 
-514 KKEIAEQKIKEG
+514 
-526 INDADNCK
+526 
-534 NEMYDKV
+534 
-541 KSIEKKAVKARDA
+541 AVKAFE
-554 IDVIIDS
+554 S
-561 FDKLEEKKDDWQ
+561 LESKKTEWK
-573 GGIDK
+573 GGIDV
-578 ISGESKASMQ
+578 ISGESKAAMR
-588 ADLDIET
+588 ADFDSET
-595 KEINKKEAEECFGNL
+595 KELNKEDAIKCEENLEKICDMLDNLKKEIEE
-610 VLICNVLGGLKND
+610 
-623 IKKISFKKN
+623 ISFDKGEAAYKADN
-632 DIEKAA
+632 YSEK
-638 ETCDA
+638 E
-643 ENIDKRKEDANTCY
+643 IDKRKNEAEQYYKEKYDDKISINTG
-657 NEYYNMEINV
+657 NIPKKV
-667 ENFPEKINEQNDKFY
+667 DEQNNKFY
-682 KYLKKLYGNTDNE
+682 KYLDKLYGNTDSE
-695 SKNNEEKKKYE
+695 SKNNEEKKEYE
-706 ETKNKLLKTDSSP
+706 DTKNKLLKTDSNP
-719 DKSVEDVKSGNEIN
+719 DKSVEDVKSGNET
-733 NDSGGTDTSTNNSE
+733 NDGSGKTDTSTNNSE

-755 PALPSVENSM
+755 PVLPSVENSAKPDN
-765 EADTENK
+765 ETN

-785 NAADSSIIEQ
+785 NAADSSIIEK
-795 LASFN
+795 LTSFN
-800 IMNCVEDVYLT
+800 ITKCVEDVYLT

-819 YRTYNKDQDGKD
+819 YRTYNKDHDGKD
-831 IDSSSL
+831 IDSGSL

-911 FGIPIVKA
+911 FGVPIVKA

-996 MSGEVSES
+996 MSGEISES
-1004 LQGMTMEAINSVVNN
+1004 LQGMAMEAINSVVNN
-1019 VTSVIESKIM
+1019 VTAVIESKIM
-1029 GIFSYGTDFTDVK
+1029 GIFSYGTDFTDVE
-1042 EKDQLKTDIKKWR
+1042 EKDQLREDIEKWR
-1055 EDLKNTLGVPDS
+1055 NDLRETLGVPDS
-1067 PPSIQENLSDYL
+1067 PPSIQENLPDYL
-1079 LYIAYDEI
+1079 LYIAYNEVI
-1087 IKTEDFVNSI
+1087 NTANFINRV

-1102 NNYKNAT
+1102 NNYKDAT

-1124 FDICKIKKNNEGKII
+1124 FDICKIKKNDEGKII
-1139 IVFGKDVAKLIN
+1139 EVFGKNVAKLIN
-1151 NAVSSVNSKIQGYMA
+1151 NSVSSVNSEIQGYMA

-1173 ENVCSAI
+1173 ENVCNAI
-1180 SDYGNKLVSSKHKA
+1180 SNYGNKIISSKHKTSSA
-1194 PVSGSTSTGSSSK
+1194 GSSGISTGSSSK
-1207 SLASSITMNYSEYLT
+1207 SWASSVTMDYSEYLT
-1222 MLLLLTGIGNG
+1222 MLLILTGVLEDG

>member
-1 MKNIFSVEFFVKKNG
+1 MKNIFSVEFFIKKNS

-86 LEKNLEVYFN
+86 LEKNLEIYFN

-107 DPFISKIASIITG
+107 DPFISKITSIITG

-168 IVLAG
+168 VVLAG

-180 AFKGVKE
+180 AFNGIKE

-201 LNRTGKKCKDAYE
+201 LDRTGKKCKAAYN
-214 AIKKYNEKIDE
+214 AIKEYNEKINN
-225 YGFNIKSIKN
+225 FNIENIQN
-235 FEKEIKNIYKNIITG
+235 FEKEIKNIYKKIITG
-250 IFLVRKNTYAK
+250 IFLVSNNTNIKIEESTKNKSGKDYSSYRIEELKQMLHQQLNENPDYKYNNHIKFNGNSDDFEYIAK
-261 AKKSEKSENNYSGYN
+261 NIYSYMDLVEFFDINIRDIGDAYINKLNHNNIIEEDSGLSGIVEEIKYDINSNEGLDFKNLNKGVDFFKSKKLREYIQALKYYINNFEEFQNRDDSDNALNYIEDCAKKYYKEELGDEYENSGKEEEIKDCIGKLKEKWVKFADQYNQVIDNMYAYNNLADQYN
-276 IDDLKQNLGY
+276 EHLSYYK
-286 QLNDNSD
+286 
-293 YNKKYGLFIDKNKE
+293 KNKE
-307 YVEANNSIDYYTYVA
+307 NSLYNLAKNKKIDAVDAINNSIDYA
-322 EYIYSYNTLVNS
+322 KE
-334 FDENVRALGDEYI
+334 R
-347 KRVDEY
+347 
-353 GNIEDDEELSKKA
+353 KKDKL
-366 DEIRGYIEREIDSI
+366 DEI
-380 DFKEKKEDIV
+380 KDI
-390 KIKIDK
+390 K
-396 IKPGELKNYISSLI
+396 S
-410 NYYEN
+410 
-415 FNMEGFNNTAAL
+415 AA
-427 EKIGNNAINYYNVS
+427 NNA
-441 MGSDEYE
+441 
-448 KNGKENDIEFWEK
+448 
-461 ILEDQWKD
+461 
-469 YKKIYNNIVKKKK
+469 KKK
-482 IYTELADKYKEHL
+482 I
-495 ENYDNK
+495 N
-501 KRGDVSFYNAAKL
+501 GV
-514 KKEIAEQKIKEG
+514 
-526 INDADNCK
+526 
-534 NEMYDKV
+534 
-541 KSIEKKAVKARDA
+541 VKAFE
-554 IDVIIDS
+554 S
-561 FDKLEEKKDDWQ
+561 LESKKTEWQ
-573 GGIDK
+573 GGIDA
-578 ISGESKASMQ
+578 ISGESKAAMQ
-588 ADLDIET
+588 ADFDSET
-595 KEINKKEAEECFGNL
+595 KELKKEDAIKCEENL
-610 VLICNVLGGLKND
+610 EKICSMLDKLKEE
-623 IKKISFKKN
+623 IEEISFDK
-632 DIEKAA
+632 DEAAEKADNYS
-638 ETCDA
+638 EK
-643 ENIDKRKEDANTCY
+643 EIDKRK
-657 NEYYNMEINV
+657 NEAEQYYKKKYDDKISINIG
-667 ENFPEKINEQNDKFY
+667 NIPEKVDEQNNKFF
-682 KYLKKLYGNTDNE
+682 KYLKKLYGNPDSE

-706 ETKNKLLKTDSSP
+706 DTKDKLLKTDSSP
-719 DKSVEDVKSGNEIN
+719 DKSVEDVKSGNET
-733 NDSGGTDTSTNNSE
+733 NDGSGKTDTSTNNSE

-755 PALPSVENSM
+755 PALPSVENSVKPDN
-765 EADTENK
+765 ETN

-785 NAADSSIIEQ
+785 NAADSSIIEK
-795 LASFN
+795 LTSFN
-800 IMNCVEDVYLT
+800 ITKCVEDVYLT

-819 YRTYNKDQDGKD
+819 YRTYNKDHDGKD
-831 IDSSSL
+831 IDSGSL

-891 DKNIRIETTSAATAI
+891 DKNIRIETTSVATAI

-911 FGIPIVKA
+911 FGVPIVKA

-996 MSGEVSES
+996 MSGEISES
-1004 LQGMTMEAINSVVNN
+1004 LQGMAMEAINSVVNN
-1019 VTSVIESKIM
+1019 VTAVVESKIM
-1029 GIFSYGTDFTDVK
+1029 GIFSYGTDFTDVE
-1042 EKDQLKTDIKKWR
+1042 EKDQLREDIEKWR
-1055 EDLKNTLGVPDS
+1055 NDLRETLGVPDS
-1067 PPSIQENLSDYL
+1067 PPSIQENLPDYL
-1079 LYIAYDEI
+1079 LYIAYNEVI
-1087 IKTEDFVNSI
+1087 NTANFINRV

-1102 NNYKNAT
+1102 NNYKDAT

-1124 FDICKIKKNNEGKII
+1124 FDICKIKKNDEGKII
-1139 IVFGKDVAKLIN
+1139 EVFGKNVAELIN
-1151 NAVSSVNSKIQGYMA
+1151 DSVSSVNSKIQGYMA

-1173 ENVCSAI
+1173 ENVCNAI
-1180 SDYGNKLVSSKHKA
+1180 SGYGNKLVSSKYKTPSA
-1194 PVSGSTSTGSSSK
+1194 GSTGTGSSSK
-1207 SLASSITMNYSEYLT
+1207 SWASSITMDYSEYLT
-1222 MLLLLTGIGNG
+1222 MLLILTGVLEDG

-1243 LIQINTGIAKKNDK
+1243 LIQINTSIAKKNDK

-1276 TFFAGSKYLQETE
+1276 IFFAGSKYLQETE

>member
-1 MKNIFSVEFFVKKNG
+1 MKNIFSVEFFIKKNG

-86 LEKNLEVYFN
+86 LEKNLEIYFN

-107 DPFISKIASIITG
+107 DPFISKITSIITG

-168 IVLAG
+168 VVLAG

-180 AFKGVKE
+180 AFNGIKE

-201 LNRTGKKCKDAYE
+201 LDRTGKKCKAAYDKINE
-214 AIKKYNEKIDE
+214 YNEKINN
-225 YGFNIKSIKN
+225 FNIENIQN
-235 FEKEIKNIYKNIITG
+235 FEKEIKNIYKKIITG
-250 IFLVRKNTYAK
+250 IFLVSNNTNIKIEESTKNKSGKDYSSYRIEELKQMLHQQLNENPDYKYNNHIKFNGNSDDFEYIAKNIYSYMDLVEFFDINIRDIGDAYINKLNHNNIIEEDSGLSGIVEEIKYDINSNEGLDFKNLNKGVDFFKSKKLREYIQALKYYINNFEKFQDKAKSDNALNDIEYYAK
-261 AKKSEKSENNYSGYN
+261 EYYKEELGDEYEDSGKEEEIKDCIGKLKEKWVKFADQYNQVIDNMYAYNNLADQYN
-276 IDDLKQNLGY
+276 EHLSYYK
-286 QLNDNSD
+286 
-293 YNKKYGLFIDKNKE
+293 KNKE
-307 YVEANNSIDYYTYVA
+307 NSLYNLAKNKKIDAVDAINNSIDDA
-322 EYIYSYNTLVNS
+322 KNLKKDKL
-334 FDENVRALGDEYI
+334 DEI
-347 KRVDEY
+347 KDIKSAANNAKNKINDVVKAFESL
-353 GNIEDDEELSKKA
+353 ESKKT
-366 DEIRGYIEREIDSI
+366 E
-380 DFKEKKEDIV
+380 
-390 KIKIDK
+390 
-396 IKPGELKNYISSLI
+396 
-410 NYYEN
+410 
-415 FNMEGFNNTAAL
+415 
-427 EKIGNNAINYYNVS
+427 
-441 MGSDEYE
+441 
-448 KNGKENDIEFWEK
+448 
-461 ILEDQWKD
+461 WK
-469 YKKIYNNIVKKKK
+469 
-482 IYTELADKYKEHL
+482 
-495 ENYDNK
+495 
-501 KRGDVSFYNAAKL
+501 
-514 KKEIAEQKIKEG
+514 
-526 INDADNCK
+526 
-534 NEMYDKV
+534 
-541 KSIEKKAVKARDA
+541 
-554 IDVIIDS
+554 
-561 FDKLEEKKDDWQ
+561 
-573 GGIDK
+573 GGIYE
-578 ISGESKASMQ
+578 ISGESKAAMQ
-588 ADLDIET
+588 ADFYSET
-595 KEINKKEAEECFGNL
+595 KELNKEDAIKCEENLEKICSMLDKLKEEIEE
-610 VLICNVLGGLKND
+610 
-623 IKKISFKKN
+623 ISFDKGEAADKADN
-632 DIEKAA
+632 YSEK
-638 ETCDA
+638 E
-643 ENIDKRKEDANTCY
+643 IDKRKNEAEQYYKEKYDDKISINTG
-657 NEYYNMEINV
+657 NIPKKV
-667 ENFPEKINEQNDKFY
+667 DEQNNKFY
-682 KYLKKLYGNTDNE
+682 KYLDKLYGNTDSE
-695 SKNNEEKKKYE
+695 SKNNEEKKEYE
-706 ETKNKLLKTDSSP
+706 DTKNKLLKTDSNP
-719 DKSVEDVKSGNEIN
+719 DKSVEDVKSGNET
-733 NDSGGTDTSTNNSE
+733 NDGSGKTDTSTNNSE

-755 PALPSVENSM
+755 PALPSVENSVKPDN
-765 EADTENK
+765 ETN

-785 NAADSSIIEQ
+785 NAADSSIIEK
-795 LASFN
+795 LTSFN
-800 IMNCVEDVYLT
+800 ITKCVEDVYLT

-819 YRTYNKDQDGKD
+819 YRTYNKDHDGKD
-831 IDSSSL
+831 IDSGSL

-891 DKNIRIETTSAATAI
+891 DKNIRIETTSVATAI

-911 FGIPIVKA
+911 FGVPIVKA

-996 MSGEVSES
+996 MSGEISES
-1004 LQGMTMEAINSVVNN
+1004 LQGMAMEAINSVVNN
-1019 VTSVIESKIM
+1019 VTAVVESKIM
-1029 GIFSYGTDFTDVK
+1029 GIFSYGTDFTDVE
-1042 EKDQLKTDIKKWR
+1042 EKDQLREDIEKWR
-1055 EDLKNTLGVPDS
+1055 NDLRETLGVPDS
-1067 PPSIQENLSDYL
+1067 PPSIQENLPDYL
-1079 LYIAYDEI
+1079 LYIAYNEVI
-1087 IKTEDFVNSI
+1087 NTANFINRV

-1102 NNYKNAT
+1102 NNYKDAT

-1124 FDICKIKKNNEGKII
+1124 FDICKIKKNDEGKII
-1139 IVFGKDVAKLIN
+1139 EVFGKNVAELIN
-1151 NAVSSVNSKIQGYMA
+1151 DSVSSVNSKIQGYMA

-1173 ENVCSAI
+1173 ENVCNAI
-1180 SDYGNKLVSSKHKA
+1180 SGYGNKLVSSKYKTPSA
-1194 PVSGSTSTGSSSK
+1194 GSTGTGSSSK
-1207 SLASSITMNYSEYLT
+1207 SWASSITMDYSEYLT
-1222 MLLLLTGIGNG
+1222 MLLILTGVLEDG

-1243 LIQINTGIAKKNDK
+1243 LIQINTSIAKKNDK

-1276 TFFAGSKYLQETE
+1276 IFFAGSKYLQETE

>member
-1 MKNIFSVEFFVKKNG
+1 MKNIFSVEFFIKKNG

-86 LEKNLEVYFN
+86 LEKNLEIYFN

-107 DPFISKIASIITG
+107 DPFISKITSIITG

-168 IVLAG
+168 VVLAG

-180 AFKGVKE
+180 AFNGIKE

-201 LNRTGKKCKDAYE
+201 LDRTGKKCKAAYDKINE
-214 AIKKYNEKIDE
+214 YNEKINN
-225 YGFNIKSIKN
+225 FNIENIQN
-235 FEKEIKNIYKNIITG
+235 FEKEIKNIYKKIITG
-250 IFLVRKNTYAK
+250 IFLVSNNTNIKIEESTKNKSGKDYSSYRIEELKQMLHQQLNENPDYKYNNHINFNGNSDDFEYIAKNIYSYMDLVEFFDINIRDIGDAYINKLNHNNIIEEDSGLSGIVEEIKYDINSNEGLDFKNLNKGVDFFKSKKLREYIQALKYYINNFEKFQDKAKSDNALNDIEYYAK
-261 AKKSEKSENNYSGYN
+261 EYYKEELGDEYEDSGKEEEIKDCIGKLKEKWVKFADQYNQVIDNMYAYNNLADQYN
-276 IDDLKQNLGY
+276 EHLSYYK
-286 QLNDNSD
+286 
-293 YNKKYGLFIDKNKE
+293 KNKE
-307 YVEANNSIDYYTYVA
+307 NSLYNLTKNKKIDAVDAINNSIDDA
-322 EYIYSYNTLVNS
+322 KNLKKDKL
-334 FDENVRALGDEYI
+334 DEI
-347 KRVDEY
+347 KDIKSAANNAKNKINDVVKAFESL
-353 GNIEDDEELSKKA
+353 ESKKT
-366 DEIRGYIEREIDSI
+366 E
-380 DFKEKKEDIV
+380 
-390 KIKIDK
+390 
-396 IKPGELKNYISSLI
+396 
-410 NYYEN
+410 
-415 FNMEGFNNTAAL
+415 
-427 EKIGNNAINYYNVS
+427 
-441 MGSDEYE
+441 
-448 KNGKENDIEFWEK
+448 
-461 ILEDQWKD
+461 WK
-469 YKKIYNNIVKKKK
+469 
-482 IYTELADKYKEHL
+482 
-495 ENYDNK
+495 
-501 KRGDVSFYNAAKL
+501 
-514 KKEIAEQKIKEG
+514 
-526 INDADNCK
+526 
-534 NEMYDKV
+534 
-541 KSIEKKAVKARDA
+541 
-554 IDVIIDS
+554 
-561 FDKLEEKKDDWQ
+561 
-573 GGIDK
+573 GGIYE
-578 ISGESKASMQ
+578 ISGESKAAMQ
-588 ADLDIET
+588 ADFYSET
-595 KEINKKEAEECFGNL
+595 KELNKEDAIKCEENLEKICSMLDKLKEEIEE
-610 VLICNVLGGLKND
+610 
-623 IKKISFKKN
+623 ISFDKGEAADKADN
-632 DIEKAA
+632 YSEK
-638 ETCDA
+638 E
-643 ENIDKRKEDANTCY
+643 IDKRKNEAEQYYKEKYDDKISINTG
-657 NEYYNMEINV
+657 NIPKKV
-667 ENFPEKINEQNDKFY
+667 DEQNNKFY
-682 KYLKKLYGNTDNE
+682 KYLDKLYGNTDSENQ
-695 SKNNEEKKKYE
+695 NNEEKKEYE
-706 ETKNKLLKTDSSP
+706 DTKNKLLKTDSNP
-719 DKSVEDVKSGNEIN
+719 DKSVEDVKSGNET
-733 NDSGGTDTSTNNSE
+733 NDGSGKTDTSTNNSE

-755 PALPSVENSM
+755 PVLPSVENSAKPDN
-765 EADTENK
+765 ETN
-772 TSVDGN
+772 TSVNGN

-785 NAADSSIIEQ
+785 NAADSSIIEK
-795 LASFN
+795 LTSFN
-800 IMNCVEDVYLT
+800 ITKCVEDVYLT

-819 YRTYNKDQDGKD
+819 YRTYNKDHDGKD
-831 IDSSSL
+831 IDSGSL

-891 DKNIRIETTSAATAI
+891 DKNIRIETTSVATAI

-911 FGIPIVKA
+911 FGVPIVKA

-996 MSGEVSES
+996 MSGEISES
-1004 LQGMTMEAINSVVNN
+1004 LQGMAMEAINSVVNN
-1019 VTSVIESKIM
+1019 VTAVVESKIM
-1029 GIFSYGTDFTDVK
+1029 GIFSYGTDFTDVE
-1042 EKDQLKTDIKKWR
+1042 EKDQLREDIEKWR
-1055 EDLKNTLGVPDS
+1055 NDLRETLGVPDS
-1067 PPSIQENLSDYL
+1067 PPSIQENLPDYL
-1079 LYIAYDEI
+1079 LYIAYNEVI
-1087 IKTEDFVNSI
+1087 NTANFINRV

-1102 NNYKNAT
+1102 NNYKDAT

-1124 FDICKIKKNNEGKII
+1124 FDICKIKKNDEGKII
-1139 IVFGKDVAKLIN
+1139 EVFGKNVAELIN
-1151 NAVSSVNSKIQGYMA
+1151 DSVSSVNSKIQGYMA

-1173 ENVCSAI
+1173 ENVCNAI
-1180 SDYGNKLVSSKHKA
+1180 SGYGNKLVSSKYKTPSA
-1194 PVSGSTSTGSSSK
+1194 GSTGTGSSSK
-1207 SLASSITMNYSEYLT
+1207 SWASSITMDYSEYLT
-1222 MLLLLTGIGNG
+1222 MLLILTGVLEDG

-1243 LIQINTGIAKKNDK
+1243 LIQINTSIAKKNDK

-1276 TFFAGSKYLQETE
+1276 IFFAGSKYLQETE

>member
-1 MKNIFSVEFFVKKNG
+1 MKNIFSVEFFIKKNS

-86 LEKNLEVYFN
+86 LEKNLEIYFN

-107 DPFISKIASIITG
+107 DPFISKITSIITG

-168 IVLAG
+168 VVLAG

-180 AFKGVKE
+180 AFNGIKE

-201 LNRTGKKCKDAYE
+201 LDRTGKKCKAAYN
-214 AIKKYNEKIDE
+214 AIKEYNEKINN
-225 YGFNIKSIKN
+225 FNIENIQN
-235 FEKEIKNIYKNIITG
+235 FEKEIKNIYKKIITG
-250 IFLVRKNTYAK
+250 IFLVSNNTNIKIEESTKNKSGKDYSSYRIEELKQMLHQQLNENPDYKYNNHIKFNGNSDDFEYIAK
-261 AKKSEKSENNYSGYN
+261 NIYSYMDLVEFFDINIRDIGDAYINKLNHNNIIEEDSGLSGIVEEIKYDINSNEGLDFKNLNKGVDFFKSKKLREYIQALKYYINNFEEFQNRDDSDNALNYIEDCAKKYYKEELGDEYEDSGKEEEIKDCIGKLKEKWVKFADQYNQVIDNMYAYNNLADQYN
-276 IDDLKQNLGY
+276 EHLSYYK
-286 QLNDNSD
+286 
-293 YNKKYGLFIDKNKE
+293 KNKE
-307 YVEANNSIDYYTYVA
+307 NSLYNLAKNKKIDAVDAINNSIDYA
-322 EYIYSYNTLVNS
+322 KE
-334 FDENVRALGDEYI
+334 R
-347 KRVDEY
+347 
-353 GNIEDDEELSKKA
+353 KKDKL
-366 DEIRGYIEREIDSI
+366 DEI
-380 DFKEKKEDIV
+380 KDI
-390 KIKIDK
+390 K
-396 IKPGELKNYISSLI
+396 S
-410 NYYEN
+410 
-415 FNMEGFNNTAAL
+415 AA
-427 EKIGNNAINYYNVS
+427 NNA
-441 MGSDEYE
+441 
-448 KNGKENDIEFWEK
+448 
-461 ILEDQWKD
+461 
-469 YKKIYNNIVKKKK
+469 KKK
-482 IYTELADKYKEHL
+482 I
-495 ENYDNK
+495 N
-501 KRGDVSFYNAAKL
+501 GV
-514 KKEIAEQKIKEG
+514 
-526 INDADNCK
+526 
-534 NEMYDKV
+534 
-541 KSIEKKAVKARDA
+541 VKAFE
-554 IDVIIDS
+554 S
-561 FDKLEEKKDDWQ
+561 LESKKTEWQ
-573 GGIDK
+573 GGIDA
-578 ISGESKASMQ
+578 ISGESKAAMQ
-588 ADLDIET
+588 ADFDSET
-595 KEINKKEAEECFGNL
+595 KELKKEDAIKCEENL
-610 VLICNVLGGLKND
+610 EKICSMLDKLKEE
-623 IKKISFKKN
+623 IEEISFDK
-632 DIEKAA
+632 DEAAEKADNYS
-638 ETCDA
+638 EK
-643 ENIDKRKEDANTCY
+643 EIDKRK
-657 NEYYNMEINV
+657 NEAEQYYKKKYDDKISINIG
-667 ENFPEKINEQNDKFY
+667 NIPEKVDEQNNKFF
-682 KYLKKLYGNTDNE
+682 KYLKKLYGNPDSE

-706 ETKNKLLKTDSSP
+706 DTKDKLLKTDSSP
-719 DKSVEDVKSGNEIN
+719 DKSVEDVKSGNET
-733 NDSGGTDTSTNNSE
+733 NDGSGKTDTSTNNSE

-755 PALPSVENSM
+755 PALPSVENSVKPDN
-765 EADTENK
+765 ETN

-785 NAADSSIIEQ
+785 NAADSSIIEK
-795 LASFN
+795 LTSFN
-800 IMNCVEDVYLT
+800 ITKCVEDVYLT

-819 YRTYNKDQDGKD
+819 YRTYNKDHDGKD
-831 IDSSSL
+831 IDSGSL

-891 DKNIRIETTSAATAI
+891 DKNIRIETTSVATAI

-911 FGIPIVKA
+911 FGVPIVKA

-996 MSGEVSES
+996 MSGEISES
-1004 LQGMTMEAINSVVNN
+1004 LQGMAMEAINSVVNN
-1019 VTSVIESKIM
+1019 VTAVVESKIM
-1029 GIFSYGTDFTDVK
+1029 GIFSYGTDFTDVE
-1042 EKDQLKTDIKKWR
+1042 EKDQLREDIEKWR
-1055 EDLKNTLGVPDS
+1055 NDLRETLGVPDS
-1067 PPSIQENLSDYL
+1067 PPSIQENLPDYL
-1079 LYIAYDEI
+1079 LYIAYNEVI
-1087 IKTEDFVNSI
+1087 NTANFINRV

-1102 NNYKNAT
+1102 NNYKDAT

-1124 FDICKIKKNNEGKII
+1124 FDICKIKKNDEGKII
-1139 IVFGKDVAKLIN
+1139 EVFGKNVAELIN
-1151 NAVSSVNSKIQGYMA
+1151 DSVSSVNSKIQGYMA

-1173 ENVCSAI
+1173 ENVCNAI
-1180 SDYGNKLVSSKHKA
+1180 SGYGNKLVSSKYKTPSA
-1194 PVSGSTSTGSSSK
+1194 GSTGTGSSSK
-1207 SLASSITMNYSEYLT
+1207 SWASSITMDYSEYLT
-1222 MLLLLTGIGNG
+1222 MLLILTGVLEDG

-1243 LIQINTGIAKKNDK
+1243 LIQINTSIAKKNDK

-1276 TFFAGSKYLQETE
+1276 IFFAGSKYLQETE